1 MKKIL
6 TLMAAMSACAGTAM
20 ASDFNFADPTKDA
33 EKPGSDLNYN
43 ETAKAFSF
51 TVTKDDE
58 ITLTATGDVTVK
70 LGGAVLT
77 AADGK
82 YKATADGEL
91 TIELGTSAVTKIV
104 VVSSNSRLV
113 QAEIEKAQ
121 DKMGEAIAA
130 VAKYVNYLDFYNKV
144 QEEISKAG
152 QKVQDVKAKLAE
164 LKEANNVTDDNR
176 EALIAELTSTT
187 LLADDNYGAVVMA
200 ENAIAKADEAFA
212 KYKEIV
218 EVDSKIA
225 TSALDK
231 ANGTATKDEWRDN
244 GGEAINNTTMFT
256 HNLKAVKNNRGDVT
270 GTALDGFKTTWIE
283 GEWKS
288 LKDSV
293 NTIKNDAL
301 AELGKYPNSFK
312 GYKYVKSDFF
322 YYENGSDENDPDNGK
337 LWVNDDVLTDQAAF
351 QAKYQEVVA
360 KLRNVIARA
369 NFERDNLKTV
379 NDLTAKVN
387 KVDDALKA
395 GAPFALDADNDFNLL
410 KEQIT
415 AMQTEISNSEN
426 RYMYGQDEL
435 STFVTNISGVSTML
449 DAFYTELVGKARTD
463 LEAKLDAAQKNLTK
477 VSYEV
482 SAKYEHESAT
492 QVEYQ
497 KQFSEQQNKL
507 DEVKKNVAA
516 SAFPTVQTDYKA
528 FADRISN
535 INKKVDEIWGT
546 TLSSQKQEILT
557 HNQEAKDQIFKAI
570 DAVRADYS
578 LYVEK
583 INTWIT
589 DDATKAAATDLK
601 ANLNK
606 LFSIVNGLDDMKAE
620 VTEAVDKMT
629 ENIKKESDEEFGA
642 HYEANKNI
650 YRLTDDKVK
659 GYLNSTETVSN
670 TIYNELKAAAKT
682 ANAKAYYFVQHSYN
696 IKSIDWADDLIKTAK
711 RNVKTGDRNEKMS
724 AAAAAKFKVAY
735 GKIREKDLTAPEGQQ
750 GEGYVKIAETEI
762 DRLNTYDVDAADFK
776 DNILADKVVKNKD
789 GKRELPEKFIA
800 PVETAVKA
808 LNEELES
815 YTTQYEL
822 IYEKKVEWN
831 TAKAKEDELQAKVD
845 AWEEANKVA
854 AENHFNV
861 NKELT
866 LVNEDLAKA
875 LENLEEGCLT
885 AKKCEDATNK
895 ALENYEVKMYMIQ
908 HFTEAKANEAAAP
921 VVSAKVAEVE
931 KAIADARTKVA
942 DYADDIKNKANAELN
957 TIDGKLT
964 TLKKSIDLS
973 VKKNEIAANKDG
985 FIASLTTLAGD
996 VTKVLEA
1003 AAQAAKDADLDYN
1016 GDGKVNVQDLVDA
1029 DADFQ
1034 KTGDGFTFYKF
1045 LDAYLEYLSK

>member
-20 ASDFNFADPTKDA
+20 ASDSNFANPTVDA
-33 EKPGSDLNYN
+33 KEDGSSLKYD

-51 TVTKDDE
+51 TVTAEDE

-70 LGGAVLT
+70 LNGSTLT
-77 AADGK
+77 AVDGK
-82 YKATADGEL
+82 YKATADGTL

-121 DKMGEAIAA
+121 VKMGEAIAA
-130 VAKYVNYLDFYNKV
+130 VAKYVGYGDFYNAV
-144 QEEISKAG
+144 QAEVSKAG
-152 QKVQDVKAKLAE
+152 QKVQDVKAKLAV
-164 LKEANNVTDDNR
+164 LKETNSVTDANR
-176 EALIAELTSTT
+176 VALIAELNSDV
-187 LLADDNYGAVVMA
+187 LLADGNYGAVKMA
-200 ENAIAKADEAFA
+200 ENAVAEAETTFALFNKIIDTDAKEN
-212 KYKEIV
+212 
-218 EVDSKIA
+218 
-225 TSALDK
+225 ALNALTK
-231 ANGTATKDEWRDN
+231 ANGVATQGEWMVN
-244 GGEAINNTTMFT
+244 GGVKINNTTMFT
-256 HNLKAVKNNRGDVT
+256 HNLKAVKNQLGIVT
-270 GTALDGFKTTWIE
+270 KVELDGFKTTWIE
-283 GEWKS
+283 SEWKN
-288 LKDSV
+288 LNDEV
-293 NTIKNDAL
+293 NITIKNAAV
-301 AELGKYPNSFK
+301 AELGKFPKAF
-312 GYKYVKSDFF
+312 V
-322 YYENGSDENDPDNGK
+322 ENDE
-337 LWVNDDVLTDQAAF
+337 QAF
-351 QAKYQEVVA
+351 VEMYKEVVE

-387 KVDDALKA
+387 KVDAALKA
-395 GAPFALDADNDFNLL
+395 GAPFALDADNDFTLL

-415 AMQTEISNSEN
+415 AMQTEINSSEN
-426 RYMYGQDEL
+426 RYMYSQDNFSE
-435 STFVTNISGVSTML
+435 FVNTISGVSTKL
-449 DAFYTELVGKARTD
+449 DGFYTELVGKARTD

-492 QVEYQ
+492 QKEYQ

-516 SAFPTVQTDYKA
+516 SAFPTVQTDYKT
-528 FADRISN
+528 FVDQISN

-546 TLSSQKQEILT
+546 TLSSQKAEINT
-557 HNQEAKDQIFKAI
+557 HNQEAKKKIFDAI

-583 INTWIT
+583 INTWIN
-589 DDATKAAATDLK
+589 DDATKKAATDLK
-601 ANLNK
+601 ANLNE

-650 YRLTDDKVK
+650 YRLTEDKVT
-659 GYLNSTETVSN
+659 GYLNSTKTVSDA
-670 TIYNELKAAAKT
+670 IYDELKEAATT
-682 ANAKAYYFVQHSYN
+682 ANAKAYDFVKTNTGYGV
-696 IKSIDWADDLIKTAK
+696 KSIRWANNLISDAK
-711 RNVKTGDRNEKMS
+711 YNVKTGDKNEKMS
-724 AAAAAKFKVAY
+724 AEAAAKFKAAY
-735 GKIREKDLTAPEGQQ
+735 DKIAQKDLTAPKGEQ

-762 DRLNTYDVDAADFK
+762 ERLYNYDINKADFK
-776 DNILADKVVKNKD
+776 DNILADKVVKNKE
-789 GKRELPEKFIA
+789 GKRELPEQYIA
-800 PVETAVKA
+800 PVETAVNA
-808 LNEELES
+808 LNNELES
-815 YTTQYEL
+815 YKAQYKD
-822 IYEKKVEWN
+822 IYALKVDWN

-845 AWEEANKVA
+845 AWEKANNVT

-866 LVNEDLAKA
+866 AVNENLAKT
-875 LENLEEGCLT
+875 LENLEKGCLT
-885 AKKCEDATNK
+885 ATKCQDATDK
-895 ALENYEVKMYMIQ
+895 AKENYAVKMYMIQ

-942 DYADDIKNKANAELN
+942 DYADDIKNKANADLN

-964 TLKKSIDLS
+964 TLKNSIDAS
-973 VKKNEIAANKDG
+973 VKANTIAANKDG

-1016 GDGKVNVQDLVDA
+1016 GDGKVDVKDLVDA

-1034 KTGDGFTFYKF
+1034 NTGDGFTFYKF

>member
-20 ASDFNFADPTKDA
+20 ASDFNFANPSVDA
-33 EKPGSDLNYN
+33 KEDGSSPLKYDK
-43 ETAKAFSF
+43 TAKSFSF
-51 TVTKDDE
+51 TVTAEDE
-58 ITLTATGDVTVK
+58 ITLTATGNVTVK
-70 LGGAVLT
+70 LNGTALT
-77 AADGK
+77 AENGK
-82 YKATADGEL
+82 YKAKADGEL

-121 DKMGEAIAA
+121 VKMGDAIAA

-152 QKVQDVKAKLAE
+152 RKVQDVKAKLAE
-164 LKEANNVTDDNR
+164 LKETNKVTNENR
-176 EALIAELTSTT
+176 DALIAELNSTT
-187 LLADDNYGAVVMA
+187 LLADGTYGAVKMA
-200 ENAIAKADEAFA
+200 EDAIAKADATFA
-212 KYKEIV
+212 LFT
-218 EVDSKIA
+218 KIIGTDA
-225 TSALDK
+225 KVALDALTK
-231 ANGTATKDEWRDN
+231 ANGTATQGEWMVN
-244 GGEAINNTTMFT
+244 GGEKINNTTMFT
-256 HNLKAVKNNRGDVT
+256 HNLKAVKKYGVVT
-270 GTALDGFKTTWIE
+270 GTELDGFKTTWIE
-283 GEWKS
+283 SEWNNLNKE
-288 LKDSV
+288 V
-293 NTIKNDAL
+293 NETIKNAAV
-301 AELGKYPNSFK
+301 AELGKFPKAF
-312 GYKYVKSDFF
+312 V
-322 YYENGSDENDPDNGK
+322 ENDE
-337 LWVNDDVLTDQAAF
+337 QAF
-351 QAKYQEVVA
+351 IEMYQEVVE

-387 KVDDALKA
+387 KVDAALKA
-395 GAPFALDADNDFNLL
+395 GAPFVLDADNDFTLL

-415 AMQTEISNSEN
+415 AMQTEISSSEN
-426 RYMYGQDEL
+426 RYMYSQDNFSE
-435 STFVTNISGVSTML
+435 FVNTISGVSTKL
-449 DAFYTELVGKARTD
+449 DGFYTELVGKARTD
-463 LEAKLDAAQKNLTK
+463 LQAKLKAAQENLTK

-492 QVEYQ
+492 QKEYQ

-507 DEVKKNVAA
+507 DKVKKDVTD
-516 SAFPTVQTDYKA
+516 STFPTVQTDYKA
-528 FADRISN
+528 FVDKISN
-535 INKKVDEIWGT
+535 INKTVDEIWGT
-546 TLSSQKQEILT
+546 TLSKQKAEINT
-557 HNQEAKDQIFKAI
+557 HNQEAKNQIFKAI

-583 INTWIT
+583 INTWIN
-589 DDATKAAATDLK
+589 DDATKKAATDLK
-601 ANLNK
+601 ANLNE

-650 YRLTDDKVK
+650 YRLTEDKVT
-659 GYLNSTETVSN
+659 GYLNSTKTVSDA
-670 TIYNELKAAAKT
+670 IYDELKEAATT
-682 ANAKAYYFVQHSYN
+682 ANDKAYDFVKTNTGYGV
-696 IKSIDWADDLIKTAK
+696 KSIRWATNLISDAK
-711 RNVKTGDRNEKMS
+711 RNVKTGDKNEKMS
-724 AAAAAKFKVAY
+724 VEAAAKFKAAY
-735 GKIREKDLTAPEGQQ
+735 DKIAQKDLTAPKGEQ

-762 DRLNTYDVDAADFK
+762 ERLYNYDINKADFK
-776 DNILADKVVKNKD
+776 DNILADKVVKNKE
-789 GKRELPEKFIA
+789 GKRELPEQYIA
-800 PVETAVKA
+800 PVETAVNA
-808 LNEELES
+808 LNKELAS
-815 YTTQYEL
+815 YTAQYKD
-822 IYEKKVEWN
+822 IYALKVDWN

-845 AWEEANKVA
+845 AWEKANNVA

-866 LVNEDLAKA
+866 LVNEDLANTLK
-875 LENLEEGCLT
+875 NLEKGCLT
-885 AKKCEDATNK
+885 ATKCQDATDK
-895 ALENYEVKMYMIQ
+895 AKENYAVKMYMIQ

-942 DYADDIKNKANAELN
+942 VYADDIKNKANADLN

-964 TLKKSIDLS
+964 TLKNSIDAS
-973 VKKNEIAANKDG
+973 VKANTIAANKDG

-1016 GDGKVNVQDLVDA
+1016 GDGKVDVKDLVDA

-1034 KTGDGFTFYKF
+1034 NTGDGFTFYKF

>member
-20 ASDFNFADPTKDA
+20 ASDFNFANPSVDA
-33 EKPGSDLNYN
+33 KEEGSALTYN

-51 TVTKDDE
+51 TVTAEDE

-70 LGGAVLT
+70 LNGTALT
-77 AADGK
+77 AEDGK
-82 YKATADGEL
+82 YKATADGTL

-121 DKMGEAIAA
+121 VKMGEAIAA
-130 VAKYVNYLDFYNKV
+130 VAKYVGYGDFYNKV
-144 QEEISKAG
+144 QAEISKAG

-164 LKEANNVTDDNR
+164 LKETNSVTDANR
-176 EALIAELTSTT
+176 VALIAELNSDV
-187 LLADDNYGAVVMA
+187 LLADGNYGAVKMA
-200 ENAIAKADEAFA
+200 ENAVAEAETTFALFNKIIDTDAKEN
-212 KYKEIV
+212 
-218 EVDSKIA
+218 
-225 TSALDK
+225 ALNALTK
-231 ANGTATKDEWRDN
+231 ANGVATQGEWMVN
-244 GGEAINNTTMFT
+244 GGVKINNTTMFT
-256 HNLKAVKNNRGDVT
+256 HNLKAVKNQLGIVT
-270 GTALDGFKTTWIE
+270 KVELDGFKTTWIE
-283 GEWKS
+283 SEWKN
-288 LKDSV
+288 LNDEV
-293 NTIKNDAL
+293 NITIKNAAV
-301 AELGKYPNSFK
+301 AELGKFPKAF
-312 GYKYVKSDFF
+312 V
-322 YYENGSDENDPDNGK
+322 ENDE
-337 LWVNDDVLTDQAAF
+337 QAF
-351 QAKYQEVVA
+351 VEMYKEVVE

-387 KVDDALKA
+387 KVDAALKA
-395 GAPFALDADNDFNLL
+395 GAPFALNADNDFTLL

-415 AMQTEISNSEN
+415 AMQTEINSSEN
-426 RYMYGQDEL
+426 RYMYSQDNFTE
-435 STFVTNISGVSTML
+435 FVNTISGVSTKL
-449 DAFYTELVGKARTD
+449 DGFYTELVGKARTD

-492 QVEYQ
+492 QIKYQ
-497 KQFSEQQNKL
+497 KQFSEQQNSL
-507 DEVKKNVAA
+507 DKVKKEVAA
-516 SAFPTVQTDYKA
+516 STFPTVQTDYKA
-528 FADRISN
+528 FVDQISN

-546 TLSSQKQEILT
+546 TLSEQKSEILT
-557 HNQEAKDQIFKAI
+557 HNQAAKDQIFKAI

-583 INTWIT
+583 INTWIN
-589 DDATKAAATDLK
+589 DDATKKAATDLK
-601 ANLNK
+601 ANLNE
-606 LFSIVNGLDDMKAE
+606 LFSIVNGLDDMKAD
-620 VTEAVDKMT
+620 VTEAVNKMT

-650 YRLTDDKVK
+650 YRLTEDKVT
-659 GYLNSTETVSN
+659 GYLNSTKTVSDAIYDELKEAATTANDKAYDFVMNGYSVN
-670 TIYNELKAAAKT
+670 TIGWANELIKAA
-682 ANAKAYYFVQHSYN
+682 
-696 IKSIDWADDLIKTAK
+696 K
-711 RNVKTGDRNEKMS
+711 RKVKTGDKNEKMS
-724 AAAAAKFKVAY
+724 AKAAAKFIAAY
-735 GKIREKDLTAPEGQQ
+735 DKIAQKDLTAPKGEQ
-750 GEGYVKIAETEI
+750 GEGYVEIAKTEI
-762 DRLNTYDVDAADFK
+762 NRLKNYDINKADFK
-776 DNILADKVVKNKD
+776 DNILADKVVKNKE
-789 GKRELPEKFIA
+789 GKRELPEQYIA
-800 PVETAVKA
+800 PVETAVNA
-808 LNEELES
+808 LNQELES
-815 YTTQYEL
+815 YKLQYTD
-822 IYEKKVEWN
+822 IYDLKVKWN
-831 TAKAKEDELQAKVD
+831 TAKAKEDELQAKVN

-854 AENHFNV
+854 PENHFNV

-875 LENLEEGCLT
+875 LENLEKGCLT
-885 AKKCEDATNK
+885 ASKCKEATEK
-895 ALENYEVKMYMIQ
+895 AKENYAVKMYMIQ

-942 DYADDIKNKANAELN
+942 VYADDIKNKANADLN
-957 TIDGKLT
+957 TIEGKLT
-964 TLKKSIDLS
+964 DLKKSIDLS
-973 VKKNEIAANKDG
+973 VEKNTIAANKDG
-985 FIASLTTLAGD
+985 YIASLTTLAGD

>member
-20 ASDFNFADPTKDA
+20 ASDFNFANPSVDA
-33 EKPGSDLNYN
+33 KEEGSALTYN

-51 TVTKDDE
+51 TVTAEDE

-70 LGGAVLT
+70 LNGSTLT
-77 AADGK
+77 AVDGK
-82 YKATADGEL
+82 YKATADGTL

-121 DKMGEAIAA
+121 VKMGEAIAA
-130 VAKYVNYLDFYNKV
+130 VAKYVGYGDFYNAV
-144 QEEISKAG
+144 QAEVSKAG
-152 QKVQDVKAKLAE
+152 QKVQDVKAKLAV
-164 LKEANNVTDDNR
+164 LKETNSVTDANR
-176 EALIAELTSTT
+176 VALIAELNSDV
-187 LLADDNYGAVVMA
+187 LLADGNYGAVKMA
-200 ENAIAKADEAFA
+200 ENAVAEAETTFALFNKIIDTDAKEN
-212 KYKEIV
+212 
-218 EVDSKIA
+218 
-225 TSALDK
+225 ALNALTK
-231 ANGTATKDEWRDN
+231 ANGVATQGEWMVN
-244 GGEAINNTTMFT
+244 GGEKINNTTMFT
-256 HNLKAVKNNRGDVT
+256 HNLKAVKNHLGIVT
-270 GTALDGFKTTWIE
+270 KVELDGFKTTWIE
-283 GEWKS
+283 SEWKN
-288 LKDSV
+288 LNKEV
-293 NTIKNDAL
+293 NETIKNAAV
-301 AELGKYPNSFK
+301 AELGKFPKAF
-312 GYKYVKSDFF
+312 V
-322 YYENGSDENDPDNGK
+322 ENDE
-337 LWVNDDVLTDQAAF
+337 QAF
-351 QAKYQEVVA
+351 IEMYQEVVE

-387 KVDDALKA
+387 KVDAALKA
-395 GAPFALDADNDFNLL
+395 GAPFVLDADNDFTLL

-415 AMQTEISNSEN
+415 AMQTEINSSEN
-426 RYMYGQDEL
+426 RYMYSQDNFSE
-435 STFVTNISGVSTML
+435 FVNTISGVSTKL
-449 DAFYTELVGKARTD
+449 DGFYTELVGKARTD
-463 LEAKLDAAQKNLTK
+463 LQAKLKAAQENLTK

-492 QVEYQ
+492 QKEYQ

-516 SAFPTVQTDYKA
+516 SAFPTVQTDYKT
-528 FADRISN
+528 FVDQISN

-546 TLSSQKQEILT
+546 TLSSQKAEILT
-557 HNQEAKDQIFKAI
+557 HNQAAKDQIFKAI

-583 INTWIT
+583 INTWIN
-589 DDATKAAATDLK
+589 DDATKKAATDLK
-601 ANLNK
+601 ANLNE

-650 YRLTDDKVK
+650 YRLTEDKVT
-659 GYLNSTETVSN
+659 GYLNSTKTVSDA
-670 TIYNELKAAAKT
+670 IYDELKEAATT
-682 ANAKAYYFVQHSYN
+682 ANAKAYDFVMNGYSVN
-696 IKSIDWADDLIKTAK
+696 TIGWANDLISAAK
-711 RNVKTGDRNEKMS
+711 RKVKTGDKNEKMS
-724 AAAAAKFKVAY
+724 VEAAAKFKAAY
-735 GKIREKDLTAPEGQQ
+735 DKIAQKDLTAPKGEQ

-762 DRLNTYDVDAADFK
+762 ERLYNYDINKADFK
-776 DNILADKVVKNKD
+776 DNILADKVVKNKE
-789 GKRELPEKFIA
+789 GKRELPEQYIA
-800 PVETAVKA
+800 PVETAVNA
-808 LNEELES
+808 LNKELAS
-815 YTTQYEL
+815 YTAQYKD
-822 IYEKKVEWN
+822 IYALKVDWN

-845 AWEEANKVA
+845 AWEKANNVA

-866 LVNEDLAKA
+866 LVNEDLANTLK
-875 LENLEEGCLT
+875 NLEKGCLT
-885 AKKCEDATNK
+885 ATKCQDATDK
-895 ALENYEVKMYMIQ
+895 AKENYAVKMYMIQ
-908 HFTEAKANEAAAP
+908 HFTEAKANEAVAP

-942 DYADDIKNKANAELN
+942 VYADDIKNKANADLN

-964 TLKKSIDLS
+964 TLKSSIDAS
-973 VKKNEIAANKDG
+973 VKANTIAANKDG
-985 FIASLTTLAGD
+985 FIAGLTTLAGD

-1016 GDGKVNVQDLVDA
+1016 GDGKVDVKDLVDA

-1034 KTGDGFTFYKF
+1034 NTGDGFTFYKF

>member
-20 ASDFNFADPTKDA
+20 ASDFNFANPTVDA
-33 EKPGSDLNYN
+33 KEEGSALKYN

-51 TVTKDDE
+51 TVTAEDE
-58 ITLTATGDVTVK
+58 ITLTATGNVTVK
-70 LGGAVLT
+70 LNGTALT
-77 AADGK
+77 AENGK

-121 DKMGEAIAA
+121 AKMGEAIAA

-152 QKVQDVKAKLAE
+152 RKVQDVKAKLAE
-164 LKEANNVTDDNR
+164 LKETNSVTDANR

-187 LLADDNYGAVVMA
+187 LLADGNYGAVKMA
-200 ENAIAKADEAFA
+200 ENAVAEAETTFALFNKIIGTEKEGDDAKVAID
-212 KYKEIV
+212 
-218 EVDSKIA
+218 
-225 TSALDK
+225 ALNK
-231 ANGTATKDEWRDN
+231 ANDVATQGEWVVN
-244 GGEAINNTTMFT
+244 GGEKINNTTMFT
-256 HNLKAVKNNRGDVT
+256 HNLKAVKNHLGIVT
-270 GTALDGFKTTWIE
+270 KVELDGFKTTWIE
-283 GEWKS
+283 SEWKN
-288 LKDSV
+288 LNKEV
-293 NTIKNDAL
+293 NETIKNAAV
-301 AELGKYPNSFK
+301 AELGKFPKAF
-312 GYKYVKSDFF
+312 V
-322 YYENGSDENDPDNGK
+322 ENDE
-337 LWVNDDVLTDQAAF
+337 QAF
-351 QAKYQEVVA
+351 IEMYQEVVE

-387 KVDDALKA
+387 KVDAALKA
-395 GAPFALDADNDFNLL
+395 GAPFALDADNDFTLL

-415 AMQTEISNSEN
+415 AMQTEINSSEN
-426 RYMYGQDEL
+426 RYMYSQDNFSE
-435 STFVTNISGVSTML
+435 FVNTISGVSTKL
-449 DAFYTELVGKARTD
+449 DGFYTELVGKARTD
-463 LEAKLDAAQKNLTK
+463 LQAKLKAAQENLTK

-492 QVEYQ
+492 QKEYQ

-507 DEVKKNVAA
+507 DKVKKDVTD
-516 SAFPTVQTDYKA
+516 STFPTVQTDYKT
-528 FADRISN
+528 FVDQISN

-546 TLSSQKQEILT
+546 TLSKQKAEINT
-557 HNQEAKDQIFKAI
+557 HNQEAKNQIFKAI

-583 INTWIT
+583 INTWIN
-589 DDATKAAATDLK
+589 DDATKKAATDLK
-601 ANLNK
+601 ANLNE

-620 VTEAVDKMT
+620 VTEAVNKMT

-650 YRLTDDKVK
+650 YRLTEDKVT
-659 GYLNSTETVSN
+659 GYLNSTKTVSDA
-670 TIYNELKAAAKT
+670 IYDELKEAATT
-682 ANAKAYYFVQHSYN
+682 ANAKAYDFVMNGYSVN
-696 IKSIDWADDLIKTAK
+696 TIGWANELIKAAK
-711 RNVKTGDRNEKMS
+711 RKVKTGDKNEKMS
-724 AAAAAKFKVAY
+724 AKAAAKFIAAY
-735 GKIREKDLTAPEGQQ
+735 DKIAQKDLTAPKGEQ
-750 GEGYVKIAETEI
+750 GEGYVEIAKTEI
-762 DRLNTYDVDAADFK
+762 NRLKNYDFNKADFK
-776 DNILADKVVKNKD
+776 DNILADKVVEIN

-800 PVETAVKA
+800 PVKTAVNA
-808 LNEELES
+808 LNDELTS
-815 YTTQYEL
+815 YTDQYKL

-831 TAKAKEDELQAKVD
+831 TAKAKEDELQAKVN

-854 AENHFNV
+854 PENHFNV

-875 LENLEEGCLT
+875 LENLEKGCLT
-885 AKKCEDATNK
+885 ASKCQDATNK
-895 ALENYEVKMYMIQ
+895 AIENYKVKMYMIQ
-908 HFTEAKANEAAAP
+908 NFTEAKANEAAAP

-942 DYADDIKNKANAELN
+942 DYADDIKNKANADLN
-957 TIDGKLT
+957 TIEGKLT
-964 TLKKSIDLS
+964 DLKKSIDLS
-973 VKKNEIAANKDG
+973 VEKNTIAANKDG
-985 FIASLTTLAGD
+985 FIANLTTLAGD

-1016 GDGKVNVQDLVDA
+1016 GDGKVDVKDLVDA

-1034 KTGDGFTFYKF
+1034 NTGDGFTFYKF

>member
-20 ASDFNFADPTKDA
+20 ASDFNFANPTVDA
-33 EKPGSDLNYN
+33 KEDGSALTYN

-51 TVTKDDE
+51 IVTAEDE
-58 ITLTATGDVTVK
+58 ITLTATGNVTVK
-70 LGGAVLT
+70 LNGTALT
-77 AADGK
+77 AENGK

-121 DKMGEAIAA
+121 VKMGEAIAA
-130 VAKYVNYLDFYNKV
+130 VAKYVGYGDFYNAV
-144 QEEISKAG
+144 QAEVSKAG
-152 QKVQDVKAKLAE
+152 QKVQDVKAKLAV
-164 LKEANNVTDDNR
+164 LKETNKVTNENR
-176 EALIAELTSTT
+176 DALIAELNSTT
-187 LLADDNYGAVVMA
+187 LLADGTYGAVKMA
-200 ENAIAKADEAFA
+200 EDAIAKADATFA
-212 KYKEIV
+212 LFT
-218 EVDSKIA
+218 KIIGTDA
-225 TSALDK
+225 KVALDALTK
-231 ANGTATKDEWRDN
+231 ANGTATQGEWVVN
-244 GGEAINNTTMFT
+244 GGEKINNTTMFT
-256 HNLKAVKNNRGDVT
+256 HNLKAVKNHGIVT

-283 GEWKS
+283 SEWKN
-288 LKDSV
+288 LNDEV
-293 NTIKNDAL
+293 NTTIKNAAV
-301 AELGKYPNSFK
+301 AELGKYPNAF
-312 GYKYVKSDFF
+312 V
-322 YYENGSDENDPDNGK
+322 ENDE
-337 LWVNDDVLTDQAAF
+337 QAF
-351 QAKYQEVVA
+351 IEMYQEVVE

-387 KVDDALKA
+387 KVDAALKA
-395 GAPFALDADNDFNLL
+395 GAPFALDADNDFTLL

-415 AMQTEISNSEN
+415 AMQTEINSSEN
-426 RYMYGQDEL
+426 RYMYSQDNFSE
-435 STFVTNISGVSTML
+435 FVNTISGVSTKL
-449 DAFYTELVGKARTD
+449 DGFYTELVGKARTD
-463 LEAKLDAAQKNLTK
+463 LQAKLKAAQENLTK

-492 QVEYQ
+492 QKEYQ

-507 DEVKKNVAA
+507 DKVKKDVTD
-516 SAFPTVQTDYKA
+516 STFPTVQTDYKT
-528 FADRISN
+528 FVDQISN

-546 TLSSQKQEILT
+546 TLSSQKAEINT
-557 HNQEAKDQIFKAI
+557 HNQAAKNQIFKAI

-583 INTWIT
+583 INTWIN
-589 DDATKAAATDLK
+589 DDATKKAATDLK
-601 ANLNK
+601 ANLNE

-650 YRLTDDKVK
+650 YRLTEDKVT
-659 GYLNSTETVSN
+659 GYLNSTKTVSDA
-670 TIYNELKAAAKT
+670 IYDELKEAATT
-682 ANAKAYYFVQHSYN
+682 ANDKAYDFVKTNTGYGV
-696 IKSIDWADDLIKTAK
+696 KSIRWATNLISDAK
-711 RNVKTGDRNEKMS
+711 RNVKTGDKNEKMS
-724 AAAAAKFKVAY
+724 VEAAAKFKAAY
-735 GKIREKDLTAPEGQQ
+735 DKIAQKDLTAPKGEQ

-762 DRLNTYDVDAADFK
+762 ERLYNYDINKADFK
-776 DNILADKVVKNKD
+776 DNILADKVVKNKE
-789 GKRELPEKFIA
+789 GKRELPEQYIA
-800 PVETAVKA
+800 PVETAVNA
-808 LNEELES
+808 LNKELAS
-815 YTTQYEL
+815 YTAQYKD
-822 IYEKKVEWN
+822 IYALKVDWN

-845 AWEEANKVA
+845 AWEKANNVA

-866 LVNEDLAKA
+866 LVNEDLANTLK
-875 LENLEEGCLT
+875 NLEKGCLT
-885 AKKCEDATNK
+885 ATKCQDATDK
-895 ALENYEVKMYMIQ
+895 AKENYAVKMYMIQ

-942 DYADDIKNKANAELN
+942 VYADDIKNKANADLN

-964 TLKKSIDLS
+964 TLKSSIDAS
-973 VKKNEIAANKDG
+973 VKANTIAANKDG
-985 FIASLTTLAGD
+985 FIAGLTTLAGD

-1016 GDGKVNVQDLVDA
+1016 GDGKVDVKDLVDA

-1034 KTGDGFTFYKF
+1034 NTGDGFTFYKF

>member
-20 ASDFNFADPTKDA
+20 ASDFNFANPTVDA
-33 EKPGSDLNYN
+33 KEDGSSLKYD
-43 ETAKAFSF
+43 ETAKSFSF
-51 TVTKDDE
+51 TVTAEDE

-70 LGGAVLT
+70 LNGSALT
-77 AADGK
+77 AVDGK
-82 YKATADGEL
+82 YKATADGTL

-121 DKMGEAIAA
+121 VKMGEAIAA
-130 VAKYVNYLDFYNKV
+130 VAKYVGYGDFYNAV
-144 QEEISKAG
+144 QAEISKAG
-152 QKVQDVKAKLAE
+152 QKVQDVKAKLAV
-164 LKEANNVTDDNR
+164 LKETNSVTDDNR

-187 LLADDNYGAVVMA
+187 LLADGNYGAVKMA
-200 ENAIAKADEAFA
+200 ENAVAEAETTFALFNKIIGTEKEGDDAKVAID
-212 KYKEIV
+212 
-218 EVDSKIA
+218 
-225 TSALDK
+225 ALNK
-231 ANGTATKDEWRDN
+231 ANGVATQGEWMVN
-244 GGEAINNTTMFT
+244 GGEKINNTTMFT
-256 HNLKAVKNNRGDVT
+256 HNLKAVKNHLGIVT
-270 GTALDGFKTTWIE
+270 KVELDGFKTTWIE
-283 GEWKS
+283 SEWKN
-288 LKDSV
+288 LNKEV
-293 NTIKNDAL
+293 NETIKNAAV
-301 AELGKYPNSFK
+301 AELGKFPKAF
-312 GYKYVKSDFF
+312 V
-322 YYENGSDENDPDNGK
+322 ENDE
-337 LWVNDDVLTDQAAF
+337 QAF
-351 QAKYQEVVA
+351 IEMYQEVVE

-387 KVDDALKA
+387 KVDAALKA
-395 GAPFALDADNDFNLL
+395 GAPFVLDADNDFTLL

-415 AMQTEISNSEN
+415 AMQTEISSSEN
-426 RYMYGQDEL
+426 RYMYSQDNFSE
-435 STFVTNISGVSTML
+435 FVNTISGVSTKL
-449 DAFYTELVGKARTD
+449 DGFYTELVGKARTD
-463 LEAKLDAAQKNLTK
+463 LQAKLKAAQENLTK

-492 QVEYQ
+492 QKEYQ

-516 SAFPTVQTDYKA
+516 STFPTVQTDYKA
-528 FADRISN
+528 FVDQISN

-546 TLSSQKQEILT
+546 TLSSQKAEINT
-557 HNQEAKDQIFKAI
+557 HNQAAKKKIFDAI

-583 INTWIT
+583 INTWIN
-589 DDATKAAATDLK
+589 DDATKKAATDLK
-601 ANLNK
+601 ANLNE

-650 YRLTDDKVK
+650 YRLTEDKVT
-659 GYLNSTETVSN
+659 GYLNSTKTVSDA
-670 TIYNELKAAAKT
+670 IYDELKEAATT
-682 ANAKAYYFVQHSYN
+682 ANDKAYDFVKTNTGYGV
-696 IKSIDWADDLIKTAK
+696 KSIRWATNLISDAK
-711 RNVKTGDRNEKMS
+711 RNVKTGDKNEKMS
-724 AAAAAKFKVAY
+724 VEAAAKFKAAY
-735 GKIREKDLTAPEGQQ
+735 DKIAQKDLTAPKGEQ

-762 DRLNTYDVDAADFK
+762 ERLYHYDINKADFK
-776 DNILADKVVKNKD
+776 DNILADKVVKNKE
-789 GKRELPEKFIA
+789 GKRELPEQYIA
-800 PVETAVKA
+800 PVETAVNA
-808 LNEELES
+808 LNKELAS
-815 YTTQYEL
+815 YTAQYKD
-822 IYEKKVEWN
+822 IYALKVDWN

-845 AWEEANKVA
+845 AWEKANNVA

-866 LVNEDLAKA
+866 LVNEDLANTLK
-875 LENLEEGCLT
+875 NLEKGCLT
-885 AKKCEDATNK
+885 ATKCQDATDK
-895 ALENYEVKMYMIQ
+895 AKENYAVKMYMIQ

-942 DYADDIKNKANAELN
+942 VYADDIKNKANADLN
-957 TIDGKLT
+957 TIEGKLT
-964 TLKKSIDLS
+964 DLKKSIDLS
-973 VKKNEIAANKDG
+973 VEKNTIAANKDG
-985 FIASLTTLAGD
+985 FIANLTTLAGD

-1016 GDGKVNVQDLVDA
+1016 GDGKVDVKDLVDA

-1034 KTGDGFTFYKF
+1034 NTGDGFTFYKF

>member
-20 ASDFNFADPTKDA
+20 ASDFNFANPTVDA
-33 EKPGSDLNYN
+33 KEDGSALTYN

-51 TVTKDDE
+51 TVTAEDE
-58 ITLTATGDVTVK
+58 ITLTATGAVTVK
-70 LGGAVLT
+70 LNGAALT
-77 AADGK
+77 AVGGK
-82 YKATADGEL
+82 YTATSDGTL

-104 VVSSNSRLV
+104 VVSSNSRKV
-113 QAEIEKAQ
+113 QTEIEKAQ
-121 DKMGEAIAA
+121 AKMGEAIAA
-130 VAKYVNYLDFYNKV
+130 VAKYVGYSEFYNKV
-144 QEEISKAG
+144 QAEVSKAG
-152 QKVQDVKAKLAE
+152 QKVQDVKAKLAV
-164 LKEANNVTDDNR
+164 LKETNKVTNENR
-176 EALIAELTSTT
+176 DALIAELNSTT
-187 LLADDNYGAVVMA
+187 LLADGTYGAVKMA
-200 ENAIAKADEAFA
+200 EDAIAKADATFA
-212 KYKEIV
+212 LFT
-218 EVDSKIA
+218 KIIGTDA
-225 TSALDK
+225 KVALDALTK
-231 ANGTATKDEWRDN
+231 ANGTATQGEWVVN
-244 GGEAINNTTMFT
+244 GGEKINNTTMFT
-256 HNLKAVKNNRGDVT
+256 HNLKAVKNHGIVT

-283 GEWKS
+283 SEWKN
-288 LKDSV
+288 LNDEV
-293 NTIKNDAL
+293 NKTIKDAAV
-301 AELGKYPNSFK
+301 AELGKYPNAF
-312 GYKYVKSDFF
+312 V
-322 YYENGSDENDPDNGK
+322 ENDE
-337 LWVNDDVLTDQAAF
+337 QAFVAM
-351 QAKYQEVVA
+351 YNEVVE

-387 KVDDALKA
+387 NVDAALKA
-395 GAPFALDADNDFNLL
+395 GAPFVLDADNDFTLL

-415 AMQTEISNSEN
+415 AMQTEINSSEN
-426 RYMYGQDEL
+426 RYMYSQDNFSE
-435 STFVTNISGVSTML
+435 FVNTISGVSTKL
-449 DAFYTELVGKARTD
+449 DGFYTELVGKARTD
-463 LEAKLDAAQKNLTK
+463 LQAKLKAAQENLTK

-492 QVEYQ
+492 QKEYQ

-516 SAFPTVQTDYKA
+516 SAFPTVQTDYKT
-528 FADRISN
+528 FVDQISN

-546 TLSSQKQEILT
+546 TLSSQKAEILT
-557 HNQEAKDQIFKAI
+557 HNQAAKDQIFKAI

-583 INTWIT
+583 INTWIN
-589 DDATKAAATDLK
+589 DDATKKAATDLK
-601 ANLNK
+601 ANLNE

-650 YRLTDDKVK
+650 YRLTEDKVT
-659 GYLNSTETVSN
+659 GYLNSTKTVSDA
-670 TIYNELKAAAKT
+670 IYDELKEAATT
-682 ANAKAYYFVQHSYN
+682 ANAKAYDFVKTNTGYGV
-696 IKSIDWADDLIKTAK
+696 KSIRWANNLISDAK
-711 RNVKTGDRNEKMS
+711 RNVKTGDKNEKMS
-724 AAAAAKFKVAY
+724 AEAAAKFKAAY
-735 GKIREKDLTAPEGQQ
+735 DKIAQKDLTAPKGEQ

-762 DRLNTYDVDAADFK
+762 ERLYNYDINKADFK
-776 DNILADKVVKNKD
+776 DNILADKVVKNKE
-789 GKRELPEKFIA
+789 GKRELPEQYIA
-800 PVETAVKA
+800 PVETAVNA
-808 LNEELES
+808 LNNELES
-815 YTTQYEL
+815 YKAQYKD
-822 IYEKKVEWN
+822 IYALKVDWN

-845 AWEEANKVA
+845 AWEKANNVA

-866 LVNEDLAKA
+866 AVNENLAKT
-875 LENLEEGCLT
+875 LENLEKGCLT
-885 AKKCEDATNK
+885 ATKCQDATDK
-895 ALENYEVKMYMIQ
+895 AKENYAVKMYMIQ

-942 DYADDIKNKANAELN
+942 DYADDIKNKANADLN

-964 TLKKSIDLS
+964 TLKNSIDAS
-973 VKKNEIAANKDG
+973 VKANTIAANKDG

>member
-20 ASDFNFADPTKDA
+20 ASDFNFANPTVDA
-33 EKPGSDLNYN
+33 KEDGSSLKYD

-51 TVTKDDE
+51 TVTAEDE

-70 LGGAVLT
+70 LNGSTLT
-77 AADGK
+77 AVDGK
-82 YKATADGEL
+82 YKATADGTL

-121 DKMGEAIAA
+121 VKMGEAIAA
-130 VAKYVNYLDFYNKV
+130 VAKYVGYGDFYNAV
-144 QEEISKAG
+144 QAEVSKAG
-152 QKVQDVKAKLAE
+152 QKVQDVKAKLAV
-164 LKEANNVTDDNR
+164 LKETNSVTDANR
-176 EALIAELTSTT
+176 VALIAELNSDV
-187 LLADDNYGAVVMA
+187 LLADGNYGAVKMA
-200 ENAIAKADEAFA
+200 ENAVAEAETTFALFNKIIDTDAKEN
-212 KYKEIV
+212 
-218 EVDSKIA
+218 
-225 TSALDK
+225 ALNALTK
-231 ANGTATKDEWRDN
+231 ANGVATQGEWMVN
-244 GGEAINNTTMFT
+244 GGVKINNTTMFT
-256 HNLKAVKNNRGDVT
+256 HNLKAVKNQLGIVT
-270 GTALDGFKTTWIE
+270 KVELDGFKTTWIE
-283 GEWKS
+283 SEWKN
-288 LKDSV
+288 LNDEV
-293 NTIKNDAL
+293 NITIKNAAV
-301 AELGKYPNSFK
+301 AELGKFPKAFVENNEQAFVEM
-312 GYKYVKSDFF
+312 YK
-322 YYENGSDENDPDNGK
+322 
-337 LWVNDDVLTDQAAF
+337 
-351 QAKYQEVVA
+351 EVVE
-360 KLRNVIARA
+360 KLHNVIARA

-387 KVDDALKA
+387 KVDAALKA
-395 GAPFALDADNDFNLL
+395 GAPFVLDADNDFTLL

-415 AMQTEISNSEN
+415 AMQTEISSSEN
-426 RYMYGQDEL
+426 RYMYSQDNFSE
-435 STFVTNISGVSTML
+435 FVNTISGVSTKL
-449 DAFYTELVGKARTD
+449 DGFYTELVGKARTD
-463 LEAKLDAAQKNLTK
+463 LQTKLKAAQENLTK

-492 QVEYQ
+492 QKEYQ

-528 FADRISN
+528 FVDQISN

-546 TLSSQKQEILT
+546 TLSSQKAEINT
-557 HNQEAKDQIFKAI
+557 HNQAAKKKIFDAI

-583 INTWIT
+583 INTWIN
-589 DDATKAAATDLK
+589 DDATKKAATDLK
-601 ANLNK
+601 ANLNE

-650 YRLTDDKVK
+650 YRLTEDKVT
-659 GYLNSTETVSN
+659 GYLNSTKTVSDA
-670 TIYNELKAAAKT
+670 IYDELKEAATT
-682 ANAKAYYFVQHSYN
+682 ANAKAYDFVKTNTGYGV
-696 IKSIDWADDLIKTAK
+696 KSIRWANNLISDAK
-711 RNVKTGDRNEKMS
+711 YNVKTGDKNEKMS
-724 AAAAAKFKVAY
+724 AEAAAKFKAAY
-735 GKIREKDLTAPEGQQ
+735 DKIAQKDLTAPKGEQ

-762 DRLNTYDVDAADFK
+762 ERLYNYDINKADFK
-776 DNILADKVVKNKD
+776 DNILADKVVKNKE
-789 GKRELPEKFIA
+789 GKRELPELYIA
-800 PVETAVKA
+800 PVETAVNA
-808 LNEELES
+808 LNNELES
-815 YTTQYEL
+815 YKAQYKD
-822 IYEKKVEWN
+822 IYALKVDWN

-845 AWEEANKVA
+845 AWEKANNVA

-866 LVNEDLAKA
+866 AVNENLAKT
-875 LENLEEGCLT
+875 LENLEKGCLT
-885 AKKCEDATNK
+885 ATKCQDATDK
-895 ALENYEVKMYMIQ
+895 AKENYAVKMYMIQ

-931 KAIADARTKVA
+931 KAIADAHTKVA
-942 DYADDIKNKANAELN
+942 VYADDIKNKANADLN

-964 TLKKSIDLS
+964 DLKKSIDLS
-973 VKKNEIAANKDG
+973 VKDNTIAANKDG
-985 FIASLTTLAGD
+985 FIASLTKLAGD

-1003 AAQAAKDADLDYN
+1003 AAQAAKNADLDYN
-1016 GDGKVNVQDLVDA
+1016 GDGKVDVKDLVDA

-1034 KTGDGFTFYKF
+1034 NTGDGFTFYKF

>member
-20 ASDFNFADPTKDA
+20 ASDFNFADPTVDA
-33 EKPGSDLNYN
+33 GKPGSDLKYN

-77 AADGK
+77 AVDGK
-82 YKATADGEL
+82 YTATADGEL

-121 DKMGEAIAA
+121 VKMGEAIAA

-144 QEEISKAG
+144 QKEISKAG
-152 QKVQDVKAKLAE
+152 RKVQDVKAKLAE
-164 LKEANNVTDDNR
+164 YKEANNVTDANKD
-176 EALIAELTSTT
+176 ALIAELNSDV
-187 LLADDNYGAVVMA
+187 LLADDNYGAVKMA
-200 ENAIAKADEAFA
+200 ENAVADAQTTFDLFNKIIGTDAK
-212 KYKEIV
+212 V
-218 EVDSKIA
+218 
-225 TSALDK
+225 ALNALTK
-231 ANGTATKDEWRDN
+231 ANGTATKDEWNGN

-256 HNLKAVKNNRGDVT
+256 HNLKAVKNNIGKVT
-270 GTALDGFKTTWIE
+270 GTALNGFKTTWIE
-283 GEWKS
+283 GEWKN
-288 LKDSV
+288 LNDEV
-293 NTIKNDAL
+293 NITIKNAAV
-301 AELGKYPNSFK
+301 AELGKFPKAFDGEEHN
-312 GYKYVKSDFF
+312 
-322 YYENGSDENDPDNGK
+322 E
-337 LWVNDDVLTDQAAF
+337 QAF
-351 QAKYQEVVA
+351 VDMYQEVVE

-387 KVDDALKA
+387 KVDAALKA
-395 GAPFALDADNDFNLL
+395 GAPFALDADNDFTLL

-415 AMQTEISNSEN
+415 AMQTEINSSEN
-426 RYMYGQDEL
+426 RYMYSQDNFSE
-435 STFVTNISGVSTML
+435 FVNTISGVSTKL
-449 DAFYTELVGKARTD
+449 DGFYTELVGKARTD
-463 LEAKLDAAQKNLTK
+463 LQAKLKAAQENLTK

-507 DEVKKNVAA
+507 DKVKKDVTD
-516 SAFPTVQTDYKA
+516 STFPTVQTDYKA
-528 FADRISN
+528 FVDQISN

-546 TLSSQKQEILT
+546 TLSKQKAEINT
-557 HNQEAKDQIFKAI
+557 HNQEAKNQIFKAI

-583 INTWIT
+583 INTWIN
-589 DDATKAAATDLK
+589 DDAIKDDYTMAAVTALK
-601 ANLNK
+601 ANLNT
-606 LFSIVNGLDDMKAE
+606 LFSIVNGLDDMKAD

-650 YRLTDDKVK
+650 YRLTEDKVT
-659 GYLNSTETVSN
+659 GYLNSTKTVSDA
-670 TIYNELKAAAKT
+670 IYDELKEAATT
-682 ANAKAYYFVQHSYN
+682 ANAKAYDFVMNGYSDKTIRWAN
-696 IKSIDWADDLIKTAK
+696 RLIDNAEDDVQPGNKY
-711 RNVKTGDRNEKMS
+711 EKMS
-724 AAAAAKFKVAY
+724 AEAANEFIAAY
-735 GKIREKDLTAPEGQQ
+735 EKIRNKDLSKPEGQQ
-750 GEGYVKIAETEI
+750 GEGYVQIAKAEI
-762 DRLNTYDVDAADFK
+762 NRLYNYSIDAADFK
-776 DNILADKVVKNKD
+776 DNILADKVVKNKE
-789 GKRELPEKFIA
+789 GKRELPEQYIA
-800 PVETAVKA
+800 PVETAVNA
-808 LNEELES
+808 LNKELES
-815 YTTQYEL
+815 YTTQYKL

-854 AENHFNV
+854 PENHFNV

-866 LVNEDLAKA
+866 LVNEDLANA
-875 LENLEEGCLT
+875 LDNLEKGCLT
-885 AKKCEDATNK
+885 ASKCEAATNK
-895 ALENYEVKMYMIQ
+895 AIENYKVKMYMIE

-942 DYADDIKNKANAELN
+942 DYADDIKNKANADLN

-964 TLKKSIDLS
+964 TLKNSIDAS
-973 VKKNEIAANKDG
+973 VKANTIAATKDG

>member
-20 ASDFNFADPTKDA
+20 ASDFNFANPTVDA
-33 EKPGSDLNYN
+33 KEEGSALKYN

-51 TVTKDDE
+51 TVTAEDE
-58 ITLTATGDVTVK
+58 ITLTATGNVTVK
-70 LGGAVLT
+70 LNGTALT
-77 AADGK
+77 AENGK

-121 DKMGEAIAA
+121 VKMGEAIAA
-130 VAKYVNYLDFYNKV
+130 VAKYVGYGDFYNAV
-144 QEEISKAG
+144 QAEISKAG
-152 QKVQDVKAKLAE
+152 QKVQDVKAKLAV
-164 LKEANNVTDDNR
+164 LKETNSVTDANR
-176 EALIAELTSTT
+176 VALIAELNSDV
-187 LLADDNYGAVVMA
+187 LLADGNYGAVKMA
-200 ENAIAKADEAFA
+200 ENAVAEAETTFALFNKIIDTDAKEN
-212 KYKEIV
+212 
-218 EVDSKIA
+218 
-225 TSALDK
+225 ALNALTH
-231 ANGTATKDEWRDN
+231 ANGPANQGEWIHYK
-244 GGEAINNTTMFT
+244 GEKINNTNLFT
-256 HNLKAVKNNRGDVT
+256 HNLKAVKNNLGFVT
-270 GTALDGFKTTWIE
+270 GTELDGFKTTWIE
-283 GEWKS
+283 SEWKN
-288 LKDSV
+288 LNDEV
-293 NTIKNDAL
+293 NITIKNAAV
-301 AELGKYPNSFK
+301 AELGKFPKAF
-312 GYKYVKSDFF
+312 V
-322 YYENGSDENDPDNGK
+322 ENDE
-337 LWVNDDVLTDQAAF
+337 QAF
-351 QAKYQEVVA
+351 IEMYQEVVE

-387 KVDDALKA
+387 KVDAALKA
-395 GAPFALDADNDFNLL
+395 GAPFALDADNDFTLL

-415 AMQTEISNSEN
+415 AMQTEINSSEN
-426 RYMYGQDEL
+426 RYMYSQDNFSE
-435 STFVTNISGVSTML
+435 FVNTISGVSTKL
-449 DAFYTELVGKARTD
+449 DGFYTELVGKARTD
-463 LEAKLDAAQKNLTK
+463 LQAKLKAAQENLTK

-492 QVEYQ
+492 QKEYQ

-507 DEVKKNVAA
+507 DKVKNDVKA
-516 SAFPTVQTDYKA
+516 STFPTVQTDYKT
-528 FADRISN
+528 FVDQVSN

-546 TLSSQKQEILT
+546 TLSSQKAEINT
-557 HNQEAKDQIFKAI
+557 HNQAAKNQIFKAI

-583 INTWIT
+583 INTWIN
-589 DDATKAAATDLK
+589 DDATKKAATDLK
-601 ANLNK
+601 ANLNE

-650 YRLTDDKVK
+650 YRLTEDKVT
-659 GYLNSTETVSN
+659 GYLNSTKTVSDA
-670 TIYNELKAAAKT
+670 IYDELKEAATT
-682 ANAKAYYFVQHSYN
+682 ANDKAYDFVKTNTGYGV
-696 IKSIDWADDLIKTAK
+696 KSIRWATNLISDAK
-711 RNVKTGDRNEKMS
+711 RNVKTGDKNEKMS
-724 AAAAAKFKVAY
+724 VEAAAKFKAAY
-735 GKIREKDLTAPEGQQ
+735 DKIAQKDLTAPKGEQ

-762 DRLNTYDVDAADFK
+762 ERLYHYDINKADFK
-776 DNILADKVVKNKD
+776 DNILADKVVKNKE
-789 GKRELPEKFIA
+789 GKRELPEQYIA
-800 PVETAVKA
+800 PVETAVNA
-808 LNEELES
+808 LNKELAS
-815 YTTQYEL
+815 YTAQYKD
-822 IYEKKVEWN
+822 IYALKVDWN

-845 AWEEANKVA
+845 AWEKANNVA

-866 LVNEDLAKA
+866 LVNEDLANTLK
-875 LENLEEGCLT
+875 NLEKGCLT
-885 AKKCEDATNK
+885 ATKCQDATDK
-895 ALENYEVKMYMIQ
+895 AKENYAVKMYMIQ

-942 DYADDIKNKANAELN
+942 VYADDIKNKANADLN
-957 TIDGKLT
+957 TIEGKLT
-964 TLKKSIDLS
+964 DLKKSIDLS
-973 VKKNEIAANKDG
+973 VEKNTIAANKDG
-985 FIASLTTLAGD
+985 FIANLTTLAGD

-1016 GDGKVNVQDLVDA
+1016 GDGKVDVKDLVDA

-1034 KTGDGFTFYKF
+1034 NTGDGFTFYKF

>member
-20 ASDFNFADPTKDA
+20 ASDFNFANPTVDA
-33 EKPGSDLNYN
+33 KEDGSSPLKYDK
-43 ETAKAFSF
+43 TAKSFSF
-51 TVTKDDE
+51 TVTAEDE
-58 ITLTATGDVTVK
+58 ITLTATGNVTVK
-70 LGGAVLT
+70 LNGTALT
-77 AADGK
+77 AENGK
-82 YKATADGEL
+82 YKAKADGEL

-121 DKMGEAIAA
+121 VKMGEAVAA

-152 QKVQDVKAKLAE
+152 QKVQDVKAKLAV
-164 LKEANNVTDDNR
+164 LKETNKVTNENR
-176 EALIAELTSTT
+176 DALIAELNSTT
-187 LLADDNYGAVVMA
+187 LLADGTYGAVKMA
-200 ENAIAKADEAFA
+200 EDAIAKADATFA
-212 KYKEIV
+212 LFT
-218 EVDSKIA
+218 KIIGTDA
-225 TSALDK
+225 KVALDALTK
-231 ANGTATKDEWRDN
+231 ANGTATQGEWVVN
-244 GGEAINNTTMFT
+244 GGEKINTTTMFT
-256 HNLKAVKNNRGDVT
+256 HNLKAVKNHGIVT

-283 GEWKS
+283 SEWKN
-288 LKDSV
+288 LNDEV
-293 NTIKNDAL
+293 NKTIKDAAV
-301 AELGKYPNSFK
+301 AELGKYPNAF
-312 GYKYVKSDFF
+312 V
-322 YYENGSDENDPDNGK
+322 ENDE
-337 LWVNDDVLTDQAAF
+337 QAFVAM
-351 QAKYQEVVA
+351 YQEVVE

-387 KVDDALKA
+387 KVDAALKA
-395 GAPFALDADNDFNLL
+395 GAPFALDADNDFSLL

-415 AMQTEISNSEN
+415 AMQTEINSSEN
-426 RYMYGQDEL
+426 RYMYSQDNFSE
-435 STFVTNISGVSTML
+435 FVNTISGVSTKL
-449 DAFYTELVGKARTD
+449 DGFYTELVGKARTD
-463 LEAKLDAAQKNLTK
+463 LQAKLKAAQENLTK

-492 QVEYQ
+492 QKEYQ

-507 DEVKKNVAA
+507 DKVKNDVKA
-516 SAFPTVQTDYKA
+516 STFPTVQTDYKA
-528 FADRISN
+528 FVDQISN

-546 TLSSQKQEILT
+546 TLSSQKAEINT
-557 HNQEAKDQIFKAI
+557 HNQAAKNQIFKAI

-583 INTWIT
+583 INTWIN
-589 DDATKAAATDLK
+589 DDATKKAATDLK
-601 ANLNK
+601 ANLNE

-650 YRLTDDKVK
+650 YRLTEDKVT
-659 GYLNSTETVSN
+659 GYLNSTKTVSDA
-670 TIYNELKAAAKT
+670 IYDELKEAATT
-682 ANAKAYYFVQHSYN
+682 ANDKAYDFVKTNTGYGV
-696 IKSIDWADDLIKTAK
+696 KSIRWANNLITDAK
-711 RNVKTGDRNEKMS
+711 RNVKTGDKNEKMS
-724 AAAAAKFKVAY
+724 AEAAAKFQAAY
-735 GKIREKDLTAPEGQQ
+735 DKIAQKDLTAPKGEQ

-762 DRLNTYDVDAADFK
+762 ERLYNYDINKADFK
-776 DNILADKVVKNKD
+776 DNILADKVVEIN
-789 GKRELPEKFIA
+789 GKRELPEKYIA

-808 LNEELES
+808 LNLELES
-815 YTTQYEL
+815 YKAQYKD
-822 IYEKKVEWN
+822 IYDLKVDWN

-845 AWEEANKVA
+845 AWEKANNVA

-866 LVNEDLAKA
+866 LVNEDLANTLK
-875 LENLEEGCLT
+875 NLEKGCLIAT
-885 AKKCEDATNK
+885 KCQDATDK
-895 ALENYEVKMYMIQ
+895 AKENYAVKMYMIQ

-942 DYADDIKNKANAELN
+942 VYADDIKNKANADLN

-964 TLKKSIDLS
+964 DLKKSIDLS
-973 VKKNEIAANKDG
+973 VEKNTIAANKDG
-985 FIASLTTLAGD
+985 FIANLTTLAGD

-1016 GDGKVNVQDLVDA
+1016 SDGKVDVKDLVDA

-1034 KTGDGFTFYKF
+1034 NTGDGFTFYKF

>member
-20 ASDFNFADPTKDA
+20 ASDFNFANPTVDA
-33 EKPGSDLNYN
+33 KEDGSSLKYD

-51 TVTKDDE
+51 TVTAEDE

-70 LGGAVLT
+70 LNGTALT
-77 AADGK
+77 AEDGK
-82 YKATADGEL
+82 YKATADGTL

-104 VVSSNSRLV
+104 VVSSNSRQV

-121 DKMGEAIAA
+121 VKMGEVIAA
-130 VAKYVNYLDFYNKV
+130 AAKYVNYLDFYNAV
-144 QEEISKAG
+144 QAEISKAG

-164 LKEANNVTDDNR
+164 YKEANNVTDANKD
-176 EALIAELTSTT
+176 ALIAELNSTV
-187 LLADDNYGAVVMA
+187 LLADGNYGAVKMA
-200 ENAIAKADEAFA
+200 EEAIAKADATFA
-212 KYKEIV
+212 LFTQIV
-218 EVDSKIA
+218 DTDSKV
-225 TSALDK
+225 ALNALTK
-231 ANGTATKDEWRDN
+231 ANGVATQGEWMVN
-244 GGEAINNTTMFT
+244 GGEKINNTTMFT
-256 HNLKAVKNNRGDVT
+256 HNLKAVKNQLGIVT
-270 GTALDGFKTTWIE
+270 KTELDGFKTTWIE
-283 GEWKS
+283 SEWKN
-288 LKDSV
+288 LNKEV
-293 NTIKNDAL
+293 NETIKNAAI
-301 AELGKYPNSFK
+301 AELNKYPNAF
-312 GYKYVKSDFF
+312 V
-322 YYENGSDENDPDNGK
+322 ENDE
-337 LWVNDDVLTDQAAF
+337 QAF
-351 QAKYQEVVA
+351 VDMYQEVVE
-360 KLRNVIARA
+360 KLHNVIARA

-387 KVDDALKA
+387 KVDAALKA
-395 GAPFALDADNDFNLL
+395 GAPFVLDADNDFTLL

-415 AMQTEISNSEN
+415 AMQTEISSSEN
-426 RYMYGQDEL
+426 RYMYSQDNFSE
-435 STFVTNISGVSTML
+435 FVNTISGVSTKL
-449 DAFYTELVGKARTD
+449 DGFYTELVGKARTD
-463 LEAKLDAAQKNLTK
+463 LQAKLKAAQENLTK

-492 QVEYQ
+492 QKEYQ

-516 SAFPTVQTDYKA
+516 SAFPTVQTAYKA
-528 FADRISN
+528 FVDQISN

-546 TLSSQKQEILT
+546 TLSSQKAEINT
-557 HNQEAKDQIFKAI
+557 HNQEAKKKIFDAI

-583 INTWIT
+583 INTWIN
-589 DDATKAAATDLK
+589 DDATKKAATDLK
-601 ANLNK
+601 ANLNE

-650 YRLTDDKVK
+650 YRLTEDKVT
-659 GYLNSTETVSN
+659 GYLNSTKTVSDA
-670 TIYNELKAAAKT
+670 IYDELKEAATT
-682 ANAKAYYFVQHSYN
+682 ANAKAYDFVKTNTGYGV
-696 IKSIDWADDLIKTAK
+696 KSIRWANNLISDAK
-711 RNVKTGDRNEKMS
+711 YNVKTGDKNEKMS
-724 AAAAAKFKVAY
+724 AEAAAKFKAAY
-735 GKIREKDLTAPEGQQ
+735 DKIAQKDLTAPKGEQ

-762 DRLNTYDVDAADFK
+762 ERLYNYDINKADFK
-776 DNILADKVVKNKD
+776 DNILADKVVKNKE
-789 GKRELPEKFIA
+789 GKRELPEQYIA
-800 PVETAVKA
+800 PVETAVNA
-808 LNEELES
+808 LNNELES
-815 YTTQYEL
+815 YKAQYKD
-822 IYEKKVEWN
+822 IYALKVDWN

-845 AWEEANKVA
+845 AWEKANNVT

-866 LVNEDLAKA
+866 AVNENLAKT
-875 LENLEEGCLT
+875 LENLEKGCLT
-885 AKKCEDATNK
+885 ATKCQDATDK
-895 ALENYEVKMYMIQ
+895 AKENYAVKMYMIQ

-942 DYADDIKNKANAELN
+942 DYADDIKNKANADLN

-964 TLKKSIDLS
+964 TLKNSIDAS
-973 VKKNEIAANKDG
+973 VKANTIAANKDG
-985 FIASLTTLAGD
+985 FIASLTPRAGD

-1016 GDGKVNVQDLVDA
+1016 GDGKVDVKDLVDA

-1034 KTGDGFTFYKF
+1034 NTGDGFTFYKF

>member
-20 ASDFNFADPTKDA
+20 ASDFNFANPSVDA
-33 EKPGSDLNYN
+33 KEEGSALTYN
-43 ETAKAFSF
+43 ETDKAFSF

-70 LGGAVLT
+70 LGGTVLT
-77 AADGK
+77 AEDGK

-121 DKMGEAIAA
+121 VKMGDAIAA

-152 QKVQDVKAKLAE
+152 RKVQDVKAKLAE
-164 LKEANNVTDDNR
+164 LKETNSVDANKD
-176 EALIAELTSTT
+176 ALIAELNSTVK
-187 LLADDNYGAVVMA
+187 LADDNYGAVKMA
-200 ENAIAKADEAFA
+200 EDAVADAETTFALFNKIIGTEKEGDDAKVAID
-212 KYKEIV
+212 
-218 EVDSKIA
+218 
-225 TSALDK
+225 ALNK
-231 ANGTATKDEWRDN
+231 ANGTATQGEWIVN
-244 GGEAINNTTMFT
+244 GGEKINNTTMFT
-256 HNLKAVKNNRGDVT
+256 HNLKAVKNNLGYVLRT
-270 GTALDGFKTTWIE
+270 ELDGFKTTWIE
-283 GEWKS
+283 SEWKN
-288 LKDSV
+288 LNKEV
-293 NTIKNDAL
+293 NETIKDAAV
-301 AELGKYPNSFK
+301 AELGKFPKAF
-312 GYKYVKSDFF
+312 V
-322 YYENGSDENDPDNGK
+322 ENDE
-337 LWVNDDVLTDQAAF
+337 QAF
-351 QAKYQEVVA
+351 VEMYKEVVE

-387 KVDDALKA
+387 KVDAALKA
-395 GAPFALDADNDFNLL
+395 GAPFALDADNDFTLL

-415 AMQTEISNSEN
+415 AMQTEISSSEN
-426 RYMYGQDEL
+426 RYMYGQDEF
-435 STFVTNISGVSTML
+435 SEFVNTISGVSTKL
-449 DAFYTELVGKARTD
+449 DAFYTELVGKARKD
-463 LEAKLDAAQKNLTK
+463 LEAKLKAAQENLTK

-492 QVEYQ
+492 QVLYQ
-497 KQFSEQQNKL
+497 KKFSEQQNDL
-507 DEVKKNVAA
+507 DKVKNDVKA
-516 SAFPTVQTDYKA
+516 STFPTVQTDYKA
-528 FADRISN
+528 FVDQISN
-535 INKKVDEIWGT
+535 INKKVDEIWGK
-546 TLSSQKQEILT
+546 TLSEQKQEILD
-557 HNQEAKDQIFKAI
+557 HNKAAKEQIFKAI

-583 INTWIT
+583 INTWIK

-606 LFSIVNGLDDMKAE
+606 LFSIVNGLDDMKEE
-620 VTEAVDKMT
+620 VTKAVDKMT

-650 YRLTDDKVK
+650 YRLTDDKVN
-659 GYLNSTETVSN
+659 GYIGKDGKVANVATD
-670 TIYNELKAAAKT
+670 IYNELKAAATT
-682 ANAKAYYFVQHSYN
+682 ANDEAYDFVKNSYN
-696 IKSIDWADDLIKTAK
+696 IKSIRWANKLISDAK
-711 RNVKTGDRNEKMS
+711 NKVQTGDKNEKMS
-724 AAAAAKFKVAY
+724 AAAAAKFKAAY
-735 GKIREKDLTAPEGQQ
+735 DKIAKKDLTAPEGQQ
-750 GEGYVKIAETEI
+750 GEGYVEIAEAEI
-762 DRLNTYDVDAADFK
+762 KRLYTYDSEKADFK
-776 DNILADKVVKNKD
+776 NNILADKVVEIN
-789 GKRELPEKFIA
+789 GKRELPEKYIA

-808 LNEELES
+808 LNDELTS
-815 YTTQYEL
+815 YKAQYEL

-845 AWEEANKVA
+845 AWEKANA

-875 LENLEEGCLT
+875 LDNLEKGCLT
-885 AKKCEDATNK
+885 ASKCEAATNK
-895 ALENYEVKMYMIQ
+895 AIENYKVKMYMIE

-942 DYADDIKNKANAELN
+942 DYADDIKNKANADLN

-964 TLKKSIDLS
+964 TLKNSIDAS
-973 VKKNEIAANKDG
+973 VKANTIAANKDG
-985 FIASLTTLAGD
+985 FIANLTTLAGD

-1003 AAQAAKDADLDYN
+1003 AAQSAKDADLDYN

>member
-20 ASDFNFADPTKDA
+20 ASDFNFANPTEDA
-33 EKPGSDLNYN
+33 KPGSSLKYN

-51 TVTKDDE
+51 TVTAEDE

-70 LGGAVLT
+70 LNGSTLT
-77 AADGK
+77 AVDGK
-82 YKATADGEL
+82 YKATADGTL

-121 DKMGEAIAA
+121 VKMGEAIAA
-130 VAKYVNYLDFYNKV
+130 VAKYVGYGDFYNAV
-144 QEEISKAG
+144 QAEVSKAG
-152 QKVQDVKAKLAE
+152 QKVQDVKAKLAV
-164 LKEANNVTDDNR
+164 LKETNSVTDANR
-176 EALIAELTSTT
+176 VALIAELNSDV
-187 LLADDNYGAVVMA
+187 LLADGNYGAVKMA
-200 ENAIAKADEAFA
+200 ENAVAEAETTFALFNKIIDTDAKEN
-212 KYKEIV
+212 
-218 EVDSKIA
+218 
-225 TSALDK
+225 ALNALTK
-231 ANGTATKDEWRDN
+231 ANGVATQGEWMVN
-244 GGEAINNTTMFT
+244 GGVKINNTTMFT
-256 HNLKAVKNNRGDVT
+256 HNLKAVKNQLGIVT
-270 GTALDGFKTTWIE
+270 KVELDGFKTTWIE
-283 GEWKS
+283 SEWKN
-288 LKDSV
+288 LNDEV
-293 NTIKNDAL
+293 NITIKNAAV
-301 AELGKYPNSFK
+301 AELGKFPKAFVDN
-312 GYKYVKSDFF
+312 
-322 YYENGSDENDPDNGK
+322 DE
-337 LWVNDDVLTDQAAF
+337 QAF
-351 QAKYQEVVA
+351 IEMYQEVVE
-360 KLRNVIARA
+360 KLHNVIARA

-387 KVDDALKA
+387 KVDAALKA
-395 GAPFALDADNDFNLL
+395 GAPFVLDADNDFTLL

-415 AMQTEISNSEN
+415 AMQTEISSSEN
-426 RYMYGQDEL
+426 RYMYSQDNFSE
-435 STFVTNISGVSTML
+435 FVNTISGVSTKL
-449 DAFYTELVGKARTD
+449 DGFYTELVGKARTD
-463 LEAKLDAAQKNLTK
+463 LQTKLKAAQENLTK

-492 QVEYQ
+492 QKEYQ

-528 FADRISN
+528 FVDQISN

-546 TLSSQKQEILT
+546 TLSSQKAEINT
-557 HNQEAKDQIFKAI
+557 HNQAAKKKIFDAI

-583 INTWIT
+583 INTWIN
-589 DDATKAAATDLK
+589 DDATKKAATDLK
-601 ANLNK
+601 ANLNE

-650 YRLTDDKVK
+650 YRLTEDKVT
-659 GYLNSTETVSN
+659 GYLNSTKTVSDA
-670 TIYNELKAAAKT
+670 IYDELKEAATT
-682 ANAKAYYFVQHSYN
+682 ANAKAYDFVKTNTGYGV
-696 IKSIDWADDLIKTAK
+696 KSIRWANNLISDAK
-711 RNVKTGDRNEKMS
+711 YNVKTGDKNEKMS
-724 AAAAAKFKVAY
+724 AEAAAKFKAAY
-735 GKIREKDLTAPEGQQ
+735 DKIAQKDLTAPKGEQ

-762 DRLNTYDVDAADFK
+762 ERLYNYDINKADFK
-776 DNILADKVVKNKD
+776 DNILADKVVKNKE
-789 GKRELPEKFIA
+789 GKRELPEQYIA
-800 PVETAVKA
+800 PVETAVNA
-808 LNEELES
+808 LNNELES
-815 YTTQYEL
+815 YKAQYKD
-822 IYEKKVEWN
+822 IYALKVDWN

-845 AWEEANKVA
+845 AWEKANNVA

-866 LVNEDLAKA
+866 AVNENLAKT
-875 LENLEEGCLT
+875 LENLEKGCLT
-885 AKKCEDATNK
+885 ATKCQDATDK
-895 ALENYEVKMYMIQ
+895 AKENYAVKMYMIQ

-942 DYADDIKNKANAELN
+942 DYADDIKNKANADLN

-964 TLKKSIDLS
+964 TLKNSIDAS
-973 VKKNEIAANKDG
+973 VKANTIAANKDG

>member
-20 ASDFNFADPTKDA
+20 ASDFNFANPTVDA
-33 EKPGSDLNYN
+33 KEDGSSPLKYDK
-43 ETAKAFSF
+43 TAKSFSF
-51 TVTKDDE
+51 TVTAEDE
-58 ITLTATGDVTVK
+58 ITLTATGNVTVK
-70 LGGAVLT
+70 LNGTALT
-77 AADGK
+77 AENGK
-82 YKATADGEL
+82 YKAKADGEL

-121 DKMGEAIAA
+121 VKMGDAIAA

-144 QEEISKAG
+144 QEKISKAG
-152 QKVQDVKAKLAE
+152 RKVQDVKAKLAE
-164 LKEANNVTDDNR
+164 LKETNSVTDDNR
-176 EALIAELTSTT
+176 KALIAELTSTT
-187 LLADDNYGAVVMA
+187 LLADGNYGAVKMA
-200 ENAIAKADEAFA
+200 ENAVAEAETTFALFNKIIGTEKEGDDAKVAID
-212 KYKEIV
+212 
-218 EVDSKIA
+218 
-225 TSALDK
+225 ALNK
-231 ANGTATKDEWRDN
+231 ANGTATQGEWMVN
-244 GGEAINNTTMFT
+244 GGEKINNTTMFT
-256 HNLKAVKNNRGDVT
+256 HNLKAVKKYGVVT
-270 GTALDGFKTTWIE
+270 GTELDGFKTTWIE
-283 GEWKS
+283 
-288 LKDSV
+288 SV
-293 NTIKNDAL
+293 WNNLNKEVNETIKNAAV
-301 AELGKYPNSFK
+301 AELGKFPKAF
-312 GYKYVKSDFF
+312 V
-322 YYENGSDENDPDNGK
+322 ENDE
-337 LWVNDDVLTDQAAF
+337 QAF
-351 QAKYQEVVA
+351 IEMYQEVVE

-387 KVDDALKA
+387 KVDAALKA
-395 GAPFALDADNDFNLL
+395 GAPFALDADNDFTLL

-415 AMQTEISNSEN
+415 AMQTEINSSEN
-426 RYMYGQDEL
+426 RYMYSQDNFSE
-435 STFVTNISGVSTML
+435 FVNTISGVSTKL
-449 DAFYTELVGKARTD
+449 DGFYTELVGKARTD
-463 LEAKLDAAQKNLTK
+463 LQAKLKAAQENLTK

-492 QVEYQ
+492 QKEYQ

-507 DEVKKNVAA
+507 DKVKKDVTD
-516 SAFPTVQTDYKA
+516 STFPTVQTDYKT
-528 FADRISN
+528 FVDQISN

-546 TLSSQKQEILT
+546 TLSKQKAEINT
-557 HNQEAKDQIFKAI
+557 HNQEAKNQIFKAI

-583 INTWIT
+583 INTWIK
-589 DDATKAAATDLK
+589 DDATKKAATDLK
-601 ANLNK
+601 ANLNE

-620 VTEAVDKMT
+620 VTEAVAKMT

-650 YRLTDDKVK
+650 YRLTEDKVK
-659 GYLNSTETVSN
+659 GYLNSTKTVSDAIYDELKEAATTANDKAYDFVMNGYSVN
-670 TIYNELKAAAKT
+670 TIGWANELIKAA
-682 ANAKAYYFVQHSYN
+682 
-696 IKSIDWADDLIKTAK
+696 K
-711 RNVKTGDRNEKMS
+711 RKVKTGDKNEKMS
-724 AAAAAKFKVAY
+724 AKAAAKFIAAY
-735 GKIREKDLTAPEGQQ
+735 DKIAQKDLTAPKGEQ

-762 DRLNTYDVDAADFK
+762 ERLYNYDINKADFK
-776 DNILADKVVKNKD
+776 DNILADKVVKNKE
-789 GKRELPEKFIA
+789 GKRELPEQYIA
-800 PVETAVKA
+800 PVETAVNA
-808 LNEELES
+808 LNDELTS
-815 YTTQYEL
+815 YTDQYKL

-831 TAKAKEDELQAKVD
+831 TAKAKEDELQAKVN

-875 LENLEEGCLT
+875 LENLEKGCLT
-885 AKKCEDATNK
+885 ASKCQDATNK
-895 ALENYEVKMYMIQ
+895 AIENYKVKMYMIQ
-908 HFTEAKANEAAAP
+908 NFTVAKANEAAAP

-942 DYADDIKNKANAELN
+942 VYADDIKNKANADLN

-964 TLKKSIDLS
+964 TLKSSIDAS
-973 VKKNEIAANKDG
+973 VKANTIAANKDG
-985 FIASLTTLAGD
+985 FIAGLTTLAGD

-1016 GDGKVNVQDLVDA
+1016 GDGKVDVKDLVDA

-1034 KTGDGFTFYKF
+1034 NTGDGFTFYKF

>member
-20 ASDFNFADPTKDA
+20 ASDFNFANPSVDA
-33 EKPGSDLNYN
+33 KEEGSALTYN

-51 TVTKDDE
+51 TVTAEDE

-70 LGGAVLT
+70 LNGSALT
-77 AADGK
+77 AVDGK
-82 YKATADGEL
+82 YKATADGTL

-121 DKMGEAIAA
+121 VKMGEAIAA
-130 VAKYVNYLDFYNKV
+130 VAKYVGYGDFYNAV
-144 QEEISKAG
+144 QAEVSKAG
-152 QKVQDVKAKLAE
+152 QKVQDVKAKLAV
-164 LKEANNVTDDNR
+164 LKETNSVTDANR
-176 EALIAELTSTT
+176 VALIAELNSDV
-187 LLADDNYGAVVMA
+187 LLADGNYGAVKMA
-200 ENAIAKADEAFA
+200 ENAVAKAETTFA
-212 KYKEIV
+212 LFNKIIDTDAKEN
-218 EVDSKIA
+218 
-225 TSALDK
+225 ALNALTK
-231 ANGTATKDEWRDN
+231 ANGVATQGEWMVN
-244 GGEAINNTTMFT
+244 GGVKINNTTMFT
-256 HNLKAVKNNRGDVT
+256 HNLKAVKNQLGIVT
-270 GTALDGFKTTWIE
+270 KVELDGFKTTWIE
-283 GEWKS
+283 SEWKN
-288 LKDSV
+288 LNDEV
-293 NTIKNDAL
+293 NITIKNAAV
-301 AELGKYPNSFK
+301 AELGKFPKAF
-312 GYKYVKSDFF
+312 V
-322 YYENGSDENDPDNGK
+322 ENDE
-337 LWVNDDVLTDQAAF
+337 QAF
-351 QAKYQEVVA
+351 VDMYKEVVE

-387 KVDDALKA
+387 KVDAALKA
-395 GAPFALDADNDFNLL
+395 GAPFVLDADNDFTLL

-415 AMQTEISNSEN
+415 AMQTEISSSEN
-426 RYMYGQDEL
+426 RYMYSQDNFSE
-435 STFVTNISGVSTML
+435 FVNTISGVSTKL
-449 DAFYTELVGKARTD
+449 DGFYTELVGKARTD
-463 LEAKLDAAQKNLTK
+463 LKAKLDAAQKNLTK

-492 QVEYQ
+492 QKEYQ

-516 SAFPTVQTDYKA
+516 SAFPTVQTDYKT
-528 FADRISN
+528 FVDQISN

-546 TLSSQKQEILT
+546 TLSSQKAEINT
-557 HNQEAKDQIFKAI
+557 HNQEAKNQIFKAI

-583 INTWIT
+583 INTWIK
-589 DDATKAAATDLK
+589 DKATSAAATDLK
-601 ANLNK
+601 ANLNE

-620 VTEAVDKMT
+620 VTEAVNKMT

-650 YRLTDDKVK
+650 YRLTEDKVTD
-659 GYLNSTETVSN
+659 YLNNTKTVSDAIYDELKEAATTANDKAYDFVKNGYSVN
-670 TIYNELKAAAKT
+670 TIGWANELIKAAKRKVQTGDKYEKMSDKAAAK
-682 ANAKAYYFVQHSYN
+682 F
-696 IKSIDWADDLIKTAK
+696 I
-711 RNVKTGDRNEKMS
+711 
-724 AAAAAKFKVAY
+724 VAY
-735 GKIREKDLTAPEGQQ
+735 GKIAEKDLSAPEGQQ
-750 GEGYVKIAETEI
+750 GEGYVKIAEAEI
-762 DRLNTYDVDAADFK
+762 ERLYRYDFNKPDFK
-776 DNILADKVVKNKD
+776 DNILADKVVEIN

-800 PVETAVKA
+800 PVETAVNA
-808 LNEELES
+808 LNDELTS
-815 YTTQYEL
+815 YTDQYKL

-845 AWEEANKVA
+845 AWEKASA

-875 LENLEEGCLT
+875 LDNLEKGCLT
-885 AKKCEDATNK
+885 ASKCKDATNK
-895 ALENYEVKMYMIQ
+895 AIENYKAKMYMIE

-942 DYADDIKNKANAELN
+942 DYADDIKNKANADLN
-957 TIDGKLT
+957 TIDGNLT
-964 TLKKSIDLS
+964 SLKSSIDAS
-973 VKKNEIAANKDG
+973 VKDNTIAANKDG
-985 FIASLTTLAGD
+985 FIASLTKLAGD

>member
-20 ASDFNFADPTKDA
+20 ASDFNFADPTVDA
-33 EKPGSDLNYN
+33 KPGSALSYD
-43 ETAKAFSF
+43 ETTKAFSF

-77 AADGK
+77 AVDGK
-82 YKATADGEL
+82 YTATADGTL

-121 DKMGEAIAA
+121 VKMGEAIAA
-130 VAKYVNYLDFYNKV
+130 VAKYVGYGDFYNAV
-144 QEEISKAG
+144 QAEVSKAG
-152 QKVQDVKAKLAE
+152 QKVQDVKAKLAV
-164 LKEANNVTDDNR
+164 LKETNSVTDANR
-176 EALIAELTSTT
+176 VALIAELNSDV
-187 LLADDNYGAVVMA
+187 LLADGNYGAVKMA
-200 ENAIAKADEAFA
+200 ENAVAEAETTFALFNKIIDTDAKEN
-212 KYKEIV
+212 
-218 EVDSKIA
+218 
-225 TSALDK
+225 ALNALTK
-231 ANGTATKDEWRDN
+231 ANGVATQGEWMVN
-244 GGEAINNTTMFT
+244 GGVKINNTTMFT
-256 HNLKAVKNNRGDVT
+256 HNLKAVKNQLGIVT
-270 GTALDGFKTTWIE
+270 KVELDGFKTTWIE
-283 GEWKS
+283 SEWKN
-288 LKDSV
+288 LNDEV
-293 NTIKNDAL
+293 NITIKNAAV
-301 AELGKYPNSFK
+301 AELGKFPKAFVDN
-312 GYKYVKSDFF
+312 
-322 YYENGSDENDPDNGK
+322 DE
-337 LWVNDDVLTDQAAF
+337 QAF
-351 QAKYQEVVA
+351 IEMYQEVVE

-387 KVDDALKA
+387 KVDAALKA
-395 GAPFALDADNDFNLL
+395 GAPFALDADNDFTLL

-415 AMQTEISNSEN
+415 AMQTEINSSEN
-426 RYMYGQDEL
+426 RYMYNQDNFSE
-435 STFVTNISGVSTML
+435 FVNTISGVSTKL
-449 DAFYTELVGKARTD
+449 DGFYTELVGKARTD

-492 QVEYQ
+492 QKEYQ

-528 FADRISN
+528 FVDQISN

-546 TLSSQKQEILT
+546 TLSSQKAEINT
-557 HNQEAKDQIFKAI
+557 HNQAAKKKIFDAI

-583 INTWIT
+583 INTWIN
-589 DDATKAAATDLK
+589 DDATKKAATDLK
-601 ANLNK
+601 ANLNE

-650 YRLTDDKVK
+650 YRLTEDKVT
-659 GYLNSTETVSN
+659 GYLNSTKTVSDA
-670 TIYNELKAAAKT
+670 IYDELKEAATT
-682 ANAKAYYFVQHSYN
+682 ANAKAYDFVKTNTGYGV
-696 IKSIDWADDLIKTAK
+696 KSIRWANNLISDAK
-711 RNVKTGDRNEKMS
+711 YNVKTGDKNEKMS
-724 AAAAAKFKVAY
+724 AEAAAKFKAAY
-735 GKIREKDLTAPEGQQ
+735 DKIAQKDLTAPKGEQ

-762 DRLNTYDVDAADFK
+762 ERLYNYDINKADFK
-776 DNILADKVVKNKD
+776 DNILADKVVKNKE
-789 GKRELPEKFIA
+789 GKRELPEQYIA
-800 PVETAVKA
+800 PVETAVNA
-808 LNEELES
+808 LNNELES
-815 YTTQYEL
+815 YKAQYKD
-822 IYEKKVEWN
+822 IYALKVDWN

-845 AWEEANKVA
+845 AWEKANNVT

-866 LVNEDLAKA
+866 AVNENLAKT
-875 LENLEEGCLT
+875 LENLEKGCLT
-885 AKKCEDATNK
+885 ASKCKEATEK
-895 ALENYEVKMYMIQ
+895 AKENYAVKMYMIQ

-942 DYADDIKNKANAELN
+942 DYADDIKNKANADLN
-957 TIDGKLT
+957 TIEGKLT
-964 TLKKSIDLS
+964 DLKKSIDLS
-973 VKKNEIAANKDG
+973 VKDNTIAANKDG
-985 FIASLTTLAGD
+985 FIAGLTTLAGD

>member
-20 ASDFNFADPTKDA
+20 ASDFNFANPSVDA
-33 EKPGSDLNYN
+33 KEKGSSLTYN

-77 AADGK
+77 AEDGK

-104 VVSSNSRLV
+104 VVSSNSRKV
-113 QAEIEKAQ
+113 QTEIEKAQ
-121 DKMGEAIAA
+121 AKMGEAIAA
-130 VAKYVNYLDFYNKV
+130 VAKYVGYSEFYNKV
-144 QEEISKAG
+144 QAEVSKAG
-152 QKVQDVKAKLAE
+152 QKVQDVKAKLAV
-164 LKEANNVTDDNR
+164 LKETNKVTNENR
-176 EALIAELTSTT
+176 DALIAELNSTT
-187 LLADDNYGAVVMA
+187 LLADGTYGAVKMA
-200 ENAIAKADEAFA
+200 EDAIAKADATFA
-212 KYKEIV
+212 LFT
-218 EVDSKIA
+218 KIIGTDA
-225 TSALDK
+225 KVALDALTK
-231 ANGTATKDEWRDN
+231 ANGTATQGEWVVN
-244 GGEAINNTTMFT
+244 GGEKINNTTMFT
-256 HNLKAVKNNRGDVT
+256 HNLKAVKNHGIVT

-283 GEWKS
+283 SEWKN
-288 LKDSV
+288 LNKEV
-293 NTIKNDAL
+293 NTTIKNAAI
-301 AELGKYPNSFK
+301 AELNKYPNAF
-312 GYKYVKSDFF
+312 V
-322 YYENGSDENDPDNGK
+322 ENDE
-337 LWVNDDVLTDQAAF
+337 QAF
-351 QAKYQEVVA
+351 IEMYQEVVE

-387 KVDDALKA
+387 KVDAALKA
-395 GAPFALDADNDFNLL
+395 GAPFALDADNDFTLL

-415 AMQTEISNSEN
+415 AMQTEINSSEN
-426 RYMYGQDEL
+426 RYMYSQDNFSE
-435 STFVTNISGVSTML
+435 FVNTISGVSTKL

-463 LEAKLDAAQKNLTK
+463 LEAKLKAAQENLTK

-492 QVEYQ
+492 QIEYQ
-497 KQFSEQQNKL
+497 KKFSEQQNVL
-507 DEVKKNVAA
+507 DKVKNDVKA
-516 SAFPTVQTDYKA
+516 STFPTVQTDYKT
-528 FADRISN
+528 FVDRISN
-535 INKKVDEIWGT
+535 INKKVNEIWGT
-546 TLSSQKQEILT
+546 TLSSQKAEINT
-557 HNQEAKDQIFKAI
+557 HNQAAKNQIFKAI

-583 INTWIT
+583 INTWIN
-589 DDATKAAATDLK
+589 DDAMIKDDYTMAAVTDLK
-601 ANLNK
+601 ANLNT

-650 YRLTDDKVK
+650 YRLTEDKVK
-659 GYLNSTETVSN
+659 GYLDDTKTVSDA
-670 TIYNELKAAAKT
+670 IYDELKAAART
-682 ANAKAYYFVQHSYN
+682 ANAKAYNFVMTNTKYGV
-696 IKSIDWADDLIKTAK
+696 KSIRWANNLISDAK
-711 RNVKTGDRNEKMS
+711 YNVKTGDKNEKMS
-724 AAAAAKFKVAY
+724 AEAAAKFKAAY
-735 GKIREKDLTAPEGQQ
+735 DKIAQKDLTAPKGEQ

-762 DRLNTYDVDAADFK
+762 ERLYHYDINKADFK
-776 DNILADKVVKNKD
+776 DNILADKVVKNKE
-789 GKRELPEKFIA
+789 GKRELPEQYIA
-800 PVETAVKA
+800 PVETAVNA
-808 LNEELES
+808 LNKELAS
-815 YTTQYEL
+815 YTAQYKD
-822 IYEKKVEWN
+822 IYALKVDWN

-845 AWEEANKVA
+845 AWEKANNVA

-866 LVNEDLAKA
+866 LVNEDLANTLK
-875 LENLEEGCLT
+875 NLEKGCLT
-885 AKKCEDATNK
+885 ATKCQDATDK
-895 ALENYEVKMYMIQ
+895 AKENYAVKMYMIQ

-942 DYADDIKNKANAELN
+942 DYADDIKNKANADLN
-957 TIDGKLT
+957 TIDDKLT
-964 TLKKSIDLS
+964 TLKNSIDAS
-973 VKKNEIAANKDG
+973 VKANTIAANKDG

-1016 GDGKVNVQDLVDA
+1016 GDGKVDVKDLVDA

-1034 KTGDGFTFYKF
+1034 NTGDGFTFYKF

>member
-20 ASDFNFADPTKDA
+20 ASDFNFANPSVDA
-33 EKPGSDLNYN
+33 KEEGSALTYD

-51 TVTKDDE
+51 DVKAEDE

-70 LGGAVLT
+70 LNDAVLT
-77 AADGK
+77 AVDGK

-113 QAEIEKAQ
+113 QAEIENAQ
-121 DKMGEAIAA
+121 VKMGEAIAA
-130 VAKYVNYLDFYNKV
+130 VAKYVDYLDFYNAV
-144 QEEISKAG
+144 QAEISKAG

-164 LKEANNVTDDNR
+164 LKETNNVTDDNKDI
-176 EALIAELTSTT
+176 LIAELNSDV
-187 LLADDNYGAVVMA
+187 LLADGNYGAVKMA
-200 ENAIAKADEAFA
+200 ENAVTEADAAFA
-212 KYKEIV
+212 LFN
-218 EVDSKIA
+218 KIIGTDA
-225 TSALDK
+225 KVNALDALTH
-231 ANGTATKDEWRDN
+231 ANGTATSNEWYDN
-244 GGEAINNTTMFT
+244 GRENINNTNLFT
-256 HNLKAVKNNRGDVT
+256 HNLKAVKNQLGFVT
-270 GTALDGFKTTWIE
+270 GTKLDGFKTTWIE
-283 GEWKS
+283 SEWTK
-288 LKDSV
+288 LKDEV
-293 NTIKNDAL
+293 NITIKNAAI
-301 AELGKYPNSFK
+301 AELNKYPNAF
-312 GYKYVKSDFF
+312 V
-322 YYENGSDENDPDNGK
+322 ENDEQAF
-337 LWVNDDVLTDQAAF
+337 VNM
-351 QAKYQEVVA
+351 YQEVVA

-387 KVDDALKA
+387 KVDEALKA
-395 GAPFALDADNDFNLL
+395 GAPFALDEDNDFTLL
-410 KEQIT
+410 KEQVT
-415 AMQTEISNSEN
+415 AMQSEISSSEN
-426 RYMYGQDEL
+426 RYIYSQEDFRG
-435 STFVTNISGVSTML
+435 FVVTISGVSTKL
-449 DAFYTELVGKARTD
+449 DGFYTELVGKARTD
-463 LEAKLDAAQKNLTK
+463 LKAKLDASQKNLTK

-482 SAKYEHESAT
+482 SAKYEHELGT
-492 QVEYQ
+492 QKDYQ
-497 KQFSEQQNKL
+497 EKFSQQQNEL
-507 DEVKKNVAA
+507 DKVKKDVEA
-516 SAFPTVQTDYKA
+516 SAFPTVQTDYKG
-528 FADRISN
+528 FVDRITN
-535 INKKVDEIWGT
+535 INKNVDVIWGN
-546 TLSSQKQEILT
+546 TLIAQKKEINT

-583 INTWIT
+583 INTWIK
-589 DDATKAAATDLK
+589 DDATKDAATDLK

-629 ENIKKESDEEFGA
+629 ENIKNESDEEFGA

-650 YRLTDDKVK
+650 YRLTEDKVN
-659 GYLNSTETVSN
+659 GYLNSTKTVSDA
-670 TIYNELKAAAKT
+670 IYDELKEAART
-682 ANAKAYYFVQHSYN
+682 ANAKAYYFVQHSYKIN
-696 IKSIDWADDLIKTAK
+696 SIDWANDLIDNAK
-711 RNVKTGDRNEKMS
+711 RDKVKPGTKNEIMS
-724 AAAAAKFKVAY
+724 AVAADKFRAAY
-735 GKIREKDLTAPEGQQ
+735 EKIRQKDLSAPEGQQ
-750 GEGYVKIAETEI
+750 GEGYVKIAEAEI
-762 DRLNTYDVDAADFK
+762 NRLNSYDVDAADFK
-776 DNILADKVVKNKD
+776 DNILADKVVEIN
-789 GKRELPEKFIA
+789 GKRELPEKYIA
-800 PVETAVKA
+800 PVETAVNA
-808 LNEELES
+808 LNDELKS
-815 YTTQYEL
+815 YTDQYKL

-831 TAKAKEDELQAKVD
+831 TAKAKEDELQAKVN

-854 AENHFNV
+854 PENHFNV

-885 AKKCEDATNK
+885 ASKCQDATNK
-895 ALENYEVKMYMIQ
+895 ALENYKVKMYMIQ
-908 HFTEAKANEAAAP
+908 NFTEAKANEAAAP

-942 DYADDIKNKANAELN
+942 DYADDIKNKANADLN

-964 TLKKSIDLS
+964 DLKSSIDAS
-973 VKKNEIAANKDG
+973 VKANTIAANKDG

-1029 DADFQ
+1029 DSDFQ

>member
-20 ASDFNFADPTKDA
+20 ASDFNFANPTVDA
-33 EKPGSDLNYN
+33 KEDGSSLKYD

-51 TVTKDDE
+51 TVTAEDE

-70 LGGAVLT
+70 LNGTALT
-77 AADGK
+77 AEDGK
-82 YKATADGEL
+82 YKATADGTL

-104 VVSSNSRLV
+104 VVSSNSRQV

-121 DKMGEAIAA
+121 VKMGEVIAA
-130 VAKYVNYLDFYNKV
+130 AAKYVNYLDFYNAV
-144 QEEISKAG
+144 QAEISKAG

-164 LKEANNVTDDNR
+164 YKEANNVTDANKD
-176 EALIAELTSTT
+176 ALIAELNSTV
-187 LLADDNYGAVVMA
+187 LLADGNYGAVKMA
-200 ENAIAKADEAFA
+200 EEAIAKADATFA
-212 KYKEIV
+212 LFTQIV
-218 EVDSKIA
+218 DTDSKV
-225 TSALDK
+225 ALNALTK
-231 ANGTATKDEWRDN
+231 ANGVATQGEWMVN
-244 GGEAINNTTMFT
+244 GGEKINNTTMFT
-256 HNLKAVKNNRGDVT
+256 HNLKAVKNQLGIVT
-270 GTALDGFKTTWIE
+270 KTELDGFKTTWIE
-283 GEWKS
+283 SEWKN
-288 LKDSV
+288 LNKEV
-293 NTIKNDAL
+293 NETIKNAAI
-301 AELGKYPNSFK
+301 AELNKYPNAF
-312 GYKYVKSDFF
+312 V
-322 YYENGSDENDPDNGK
+322 ENDE
-337 LWVNDDVLTDQAAF
+337 QAF
-351 QAKYQEVVA
+351 VDMYQEVVE
-360 KLRNVIARA
+360 KLHNVIARA

-387 KVDDALKA
+387 KVDAALKA
-395 GAPFALDADNDFNLL
+395 GAPFVLDADNDFTLL

-415 AMQTEISNSEN
+415 AMQTEISSSEN
-426 RYMYGQDEL
+426 RYMYSQDNFSE
-435 STFVTNISGVSTML
+435 FVNTISGVSTKL
-449 DAFYTELVGKARTD
+449 DGFYTELVGKARTD
-463 LEAKLDAAQKNLTK
+463 LQAKLKAAQENLTK

-492 QVEYQ
+492 QKEYQ

-528 FADRISN
+528 FVDQISN

-546 TLSSQKQEILT
+546 TLSSQKAEINT
-557 HNQEAKDQIFKAI
+557 HNQEAKKKIFDTI

-583 INTWIT
+583 INTWIN
-589 DDATKAAATDLK
+589 DDATKKAATDLK
-601 ANLNK
+601 ANLNE

-650 YRLTDDKVK
+650 YRLTEDKVT
-659 GYLNSTETVSN
+659 GYLNSTKTVSDA
-670 TIYNELKAAAKT
+670 IYDELKEAATT
-682 ANAKAYYFVQHSYN
+682 ANAKAYDFVKTNTGYGV
-696 IKSIDWADDLIKTAK
+696 KSIRWANNLISDAK
-711 RNVKTGDRNEKMS
+711 YNVKTGDKNEKMS
-724 AAAAAKFKVAY
+724 AEAAAKFKAAY
-735 GKIREKDLTAPEGQQ
+735 DKIAQKDLTAPKGEQ

-762 DRLNTYDVDAADFK
+762 ERLYNYDINKADFK
-776 DNILADKVVKNKD
+776 DNILADKVVKNKE
-789 GKRELPEKFIA
+789 GKRELPEQYIA
-800 PVETAVKA
+800 PVETAVNA
-808 LNEELES
+808 LNNELES
-815 YTTQYEL
+815 YKAQYKD
-822 IYEKKVEWN
+822 IYALKVDWN

-845 AWEEANKVA
+845 AWEKANNVT

-866 LVNEDLAKA
+866 AVNENLAKT
-875 LENLEEGCLT
+875 LENLEKGCLT
-885 AKKCEDATNK
+885 ATKCQDATDK
-895 ALENYEVKMYMIQ
+895 AKENYAVKMYMIQ

-942 DYADDIKNKANAELN
+942 DYADDIKNKANADLN
-957 TIDGKLT
+957 TIEGKLT
-964 TLKKSIDLS
+964 DLKKSIDLS
-973 VKKNEIAANKDG
+973 VEKNTIAANKDG
-985 FIASLTTLAGD
+985 FIANLTTLAGD

-1016 GDGKVNVQDLVDA
+1016 GDGKVDVKDLVDA

-1034 KTGDGFTFYKF
+1034 NTGDGFTFYKF

>member
-20 ASDFNFADPTKDA
+20 ASDFNFANPTVDA
-33 EKPGSDLNYN
+33 KEDGSSLKYD

-51 TVTKDDE
+51 TVTAEDE
-58 ITLTATGDVTVK
+58 ITLTATGAVTVK
-70 LGGAVLT
+70 LNGTALT
-77 AADGK
+77 AVGGK
-82 YKATADGEL
+82 YTATSDGTL

-121 DKMGEAIAA
+121 AKMGEAVAA

-152 QKVQDVKAKLAE
+152 QKVQDVKAKLAV
-164 LKEANNVTDDNR
+164 LKETNKVTNENR
-176 EALIAELTSTT
+176 DALIAELNSTT
-187 LLADDNYGAVVMA
+187 LLADGTYGAVKMA
-200 ENAIAKADEAFA
+200 EDAIAKADATFA
-212 KYKEIV
+212 LFT
-218 EVDSKIA
+218 KIIGTDA
-225 TSALDK
+225 KVALDALTK
-231 ANGTATKDEWRDN
+231 ANGTATQGEWVVN
-244 GGEAINNTTMFT
+244 GGEKINNTTMFT
-256 HNLKAVKNNRGDVT
+256 HNLKAVKNHGIVT

-283 GEWKS
+283 SEWKN
-288 LKDSV
+288 LNDEV
-293 NTIKNDAL
+293 NKTIKDAAV
-301 AELGKYPNSFK
+301 AELGKYPNAF
-312 GYKYVKSDFF
+312 V
-322 YYENGSDENDPDNGK
+322 ENDE
-337 LWVNDDVLTDQAAF
+337 QAFVAM
-351 QAKYQEVVA
+351 YQEVVE

-387 KVDDALKA
+387 KVDAALKA
-395 GAPFALDADNDFNLL
+395 GAPFVLDADNDFTLL

-415 AMQTEISNSEN
+415 AMQTEINSSEN
-426 RYMYGQDEL
+426 RYMYSQDNFSE
-435 STFVTNISGVSTML
+435 FVNTISGVSTKL
-449 DAFYTELVGKARTD
+449 DGFYTELVGKARTD
-463 LEAKLDAAQKNLTK
+463 LQAKLKAAQENLTK

-492 QVEYQ
+492 QKEYQ

-507 DEVKKNVAA
+507 DKVKNDVKA
-516 SAFPTVQTDYKA
+516 STFPTVQTDYKT
-528 FADRISN
+528 FVDQVSN

-546 TLSSQKQEILT
+546 TLSSQKAEINT
-557 HNQEAKDQIFKAI
+557 HNQAAKNQIFKAI

-583 INTWIT
+583 INTWIN
-589 DDATKAAATDLK
+589 DDATKKAATDLK
-601 ANLNK
+601 ANLNE

-650 YRLTDDKVK
+650 YRLTEDKVT
-659 GYLNSTETVSN
+659 GYLNSTKTVSDA
-670 TIYNELKAAAKT
+670 IYDELKEAATT
-682 ANAKAYYFVQHSYN
+682 ANDKAYDFVKTNTGYGV
-696 IKSIDWADDLIKTAK
+696 KSIRWATNLISDAK
-711 RNVKTGDRNEKMS
+711 RNVKTGDKNEKMS
-724 AAAAAKFKVAY
+724 VEAAAKFKVAY
-735 GKIREKDLTAPEGQQ
+735 DKIAQKDLTAPKGEQ

-762 DRLNTYDVDAADFK
+762 ERLYNYDINKADFK
-776 DNILADKVVKNKD
+776 DNILADKVVKNKE
-789 GKRELPEKFIA
+789 GKRELPEQYIA
-800 PVETAVKA
+800 PVETAVNA
-808 LNEELES
+808 LNKELAS
-815 YTTQYEL
+815 YTAQYKD
-822 IYEKKVEWN
+822 IYALKVDWN

-845 AWEEANKVA
+845 AWEKANNVA

-866 LVNEDLAKA
+866 LVNEDLANTLK
-875 LENLEEGCLT
+875 NLEKGCLT
-885 AKKCEDATNK
+885 ATKCQDATDK
-895 ALENYEVKMYMIQ
+895 AKENYVVKMYMIQ

-942 DYADDIKNKANAELN
+942 VYADDIKNKANADLN

-964 TLKKSIDLS
+964 TLKSSIDAS
-973 VKKNEIAANKDG
+973 VKANTIAANKDG
-985 FIASLTTLAGD
+985 FIAGLTTLAGD

-1016 GDGKVNVQDLVDA
+1016 GDGKVDVKDLVDA

-1034 KTGDGFTFYKF
+1034 NTGDGFTFYKF

>member
-20 ASDFNFADPTKDA
+20 ASDFNFANPTVDA
-33 EKPGSDLNYN
+33 KEDGSSLKYD

-51 TVTKDDE
+51 TVTAEDE

-70 LGGAVLT
+70 LNGSTLT
-77 AADGK
+77 AVDGK
-82 YKATADGEL
+82 YKATADGTL

-121 DKMGEAIAA
+121 VKMGEAIAA
-130 VAKYVNYLDFYNKV
+130 VAKYVGYGDFYNAV
-144 QEEISKAG
+144 QAEVSKAG
-152 QKVQDVKAKLAE
+152 QKVQDVKAKLAV
-164 LKEANNVTDDNR
+164 LKETNSVTDANR
-176 EALIAELTSTT
+176 VALIAELNSDV
-187 LLADDNYGAVVMA
+187 LLADGNYGAVKMA
-200 ENAIAKADEAFA
+200 ENAVAEAETTFALFNKIIDTDAKEN
-212 KYKEIV
+212 
-218 EVDSKIA
+218 
-225 TSALDK
+225 ALNALTK
-231 ANGTATKDEWRDN
+231 ANGVATQGEWMVN
-244 GGEAINNTTMFT
+244 GGVKINNTTMFT
-256 HNLKAVKNNRGDVT
+256 HNLKAVKNQLGIVT
-270 GTALDGFKTTWIE
+270 KVELDGFKTTWIE
-283 GEWKS
+283 SEWKN
-288 LKDSV
+288 LNDEV
-293 NTIKNDAL
+293 NITIKNAAV
-301 AELGKYPNSFK
+301 AEL
-312 GYKYVKSDFF
+312 VKFPKAF
-322 YYENGSDENDPDNGK
+322 VENDE
-337 LWVNDDVLTDQAAF
+337 QAF
-351 QAKYQEVVA
+351 VEMYKEVVE

-387 KVDDALKA
+387 KVDAALKA
-395 GAPFALDADNDFNLL
+395 GAPFALDADNDFTLL

-415 AMQTEISNSEN
+415 AMQTEINSSEN
-426 RYMYGQDEL
+426 RYMYSQDNFSE
-435 STFVTNISGVSTML
+435 FVNTISGVSTKL
-449 DAFYTELVGKARTD
+449 DGFYTELVGKARTD

-492 QVEYQ
+492 QKEYQ

-507 DEVKKNVAA
+507 DKVKNDVKA
-516 SAFPTVQTDYKA
+516 STFPTVQTDYKT
-528 FADRISN
+528 FVDQISN

-546 TLSSQKQEILT
+546 TLSSQKAEILT
-557 HNQEAKDQIFKAI
+557 HNQAAKDQIFKAI

-583 INTWIT
+583 INTWIN
-589 DDATKAAATDLK
+589 DDATKKAATDLK
-601 ANLNK
+601 ANLNE

-650 YRLTDDKVK
+650 YRLTEDKVT
-659 GYLNSTETVSN
+659 GYLNSTKTVSDA
-670 TIYNELKAAAKT
+670 IYDELKEAATT
-682 ANAKAYYFVQHSYN
+682 ANDKAYDFVKTNTGYGV
-696 IKSIDWADDLIKTAK
+696 KSIRWATNLISDAK
-711 RNVKTGDRNEKMS
+711 RNVKTGDKNEKMS
-724 AAAAAKFKVAY
+724 VEAAAKFKAAY
-735 GKIREKDLTAPEGQQ
+735 DKIAQKDLTAPKGEQ

-762 DRLNTYDVDAADFK
+762 ERLYNYDINKADFK
-776 DNILADKVVKNKD
+776 DNILADKVVKNKE
-789 GKRELPEKFIA
+789 GKRELPEQYIA
-800 PVETAVKA
+800 PVETAVNA
-808 LNEELES
+808 LNKELAS
-815 YTTQYEL
+815 YTAQYKD
-822 IYEKKVEWN
+822 IYALKVEWN

-845 AWEEANKVA
+845 AWEKANNVA

-866 LVNEDLAKA
+866 LVNEDLANTLK
-875 LENLEEGCLT
+875 NLEKGCLT
-885 AKKCEDATNK
+885 ATKCQDATDK
-895 ALENYEVKMYMIQ
+895 AKENYAVKMYMIQ

-942 DYADDIKNKANAELN
+942 DYADDIKNKANADLN
-957 TIDGKLT
+957 TIEGKLT
-964 TLKKSIDLS
+964 DLKKSIDLS
-973 VKKNEIAANKDG
+973 VKDNTIAANKDG
-985 FIASLTTLAGD
+985 FIAGLTTLAGD

-1003 AAQAAKDADLDYN
+1003 AAEAAKDADLDYN
-1016 GDGKVNVQDLVDA
+1016 GDGKVDVKDLVDA

-1034 KTGDGFTFYKF
+1034 NTGDGFTFYKF

>member
-20 ASDFNFADPTKDA
+20 ASDFNFANPTVDA
-33 EKPGSDLNYN
+33 KEDGSSLKYD
-43 ETAKAFSF
+43 ETAKSFSF
-51 TVTKDDE
+51 TVTAEDE

-70 LGGAVLT
+70 LNGSTLT
-77 AADGK
+77 AVDGK
-82 YKATADGEL
+82 YKATADGTL

-121 DKMGEAIAA
+121 VKMGDAIAA

-152 QKVQDVKAKLAE
+152 RKVQDVKAKLAE
-164 LKEANNVTDDNR
+164 LKETNSVTDANR

-187 LLADDNYGAVVMA
+187 LLADGNYGAVKMA
-200 ENAIAKADEAFA
+200 ENAVAEAETTFALFNKIIGTEKEGDDAKVAID
-212 KYKEIV
+212 
-218 EVDSKIA
+218 
-225 TSALDK
+225 ALNK
-231 ANGTATKDEWRDN
+231 ANGVATQREWMVN
-244 GGEAINNTTMFT
+244 GGEKINNTTMFT
-256 HNLKAVKNNRGDVT
+256 HNLKAVKNHLGIVT
-270 GTALDGFKTTWIE
+270 KVELDGFKTTWIE
-283 GEWKS
+283 SEWKN
-288 LKDSV
+288 LNKEV
-293 NTIKNDAL
+293 NETIKNAAV
-301 AELGKYPNSFK
+301 AELGKFPKAF
-312 GYKYVKSDFF
+312 V
-322 YYENGSDENDPDNGK
+322 ENDE
-337 LWVNDDVLTDQAAF
+337 QAF
-351 QAKYQEVVA
+351 IEMYQEVVE

-387 KVDDALKA
+387 KVDAALKA
-395 GAPFALDADNDFNLL
+395 GAPFALDADNDFTLL

-415 AMQTEISNSEN
+415 AMQTEINSSEN
-426 RYMYGQDEL
+426 RYMYSQDNFSE
-435 STFVTNISGVSTML
+435 FVNTISGVSTKL
-449 DAFYTELVGKARTD
+449 DGFYTELVGKARTD
-463 LEAKLDAAQKNLTK
+463 LQAKLKAAQENLTK

-507 DEVKKNVAA
+507 DKVKKDVTD
-516 SAFPTVQTDYKA
+516 STFPTVQTDYKA
-528 FADRISN
+528 FVDQISN

-546 TLSSQKQEILT
+546 TLSKQKAEINT
-557 HNQEAKDQIFKAI
+557 HNQEAKNQIFKAI

-583 INTWIT
+583 INTWIN
-589 DDATKAAATDLK
+589 DDATKKAATDLK
-601 ANLNK
+601 ANLNE

-650 YRLTDDKVK
+650 YRLTEDKVT
-659 GYLNSTETVSN
+659 GYLNSTKTVSDA
-670 TIYNELKAAAKT
+670 IYDELKEAATT
-682 ANAKAYYFVQHSYN
+682 ANAKAYDFVMNGYSDKTIRWAN
-696 IKSIDWADDLIKTAK
+696 RLIDNAEDDVQPGNKY
-711 RNVKTGDRNEKMS
+711 EKMS
-724 AAAAAKFKVAY
+724 AEAANEFIAAY
-735 GKIREKDLTAPEGQQ
+735 EKIRNKDLSKPEGQQ
-750 GEGYVKIAETEI
+750 GEGYVQIAKAEI
-762 DRLNTYDVDAADFK
+762 NRLYNYSIDAADFK
-776 DNILADKVVKNKD
+776 DNILADKVVKNKE
-789 GKRELPEKFIA
+789 GKRELPEQYIA
-800 PVETAVKA
+800 PVETAVNA
-808 LNEELES
+808 LNKELES
-815 YTTQYEL
+815 YTAQYKD
-822 IYEKKVEWN
+822 IYALKVDWN
-831 TAKAKEDELQAKVD
+831 TAKAKEDELQAKVN

-854 AENHFNV
+854 PENHFNV

-866 LVNEDLAKA
+866 LVNEDLANT
-875 LENLEEGCLT
+875 LTNLEKGCLT
-885 AKKCEDATNK
+885 ATKCQDATDK
-895 ALENYEVKMYMIQ
+895 AKENYAVKMYMIQ

-942 DYADDIKNKANAELN
+942 VYADDIKNKANADLN
-957 TIDGKLT
+957 TIDDKLT
-964 TLKKSIDLS
+964 TLKNSIDAS
-973 VKKNEIAANKDG
+973 VKANTIAANKDG

-1016 GDGKVNVQDLVDA
+1016 GDGKVDVKDLVDA

-1034 KTGDGFTFYKF
+1034 NTGDGFTFYKF

>member
-20 ASDFNFADPTKDA
+20 ASDFNFANPTVDA
-33 EKPGSDLNYN
+33 KEDGSSPLKYDK
-43 ETAKAFSF
+43 TAKSFSF
-51 TVTKDDE
+51 TVTAEDE
-58 ITLTATGDVTVK
+58 ITLTATGNVTVK
-70 LGGAVLT
+70 LNGTALT
-77 AADGK
+77 AENGK
-82 YKATADGEL
+82 YKAKADGEL

-121 DKMGEAIAA
+121 VKMGEAVAA

-152 QKVQDVKAKLAE
+152 QKVQDVKAKLAV
-164 LKEANNVTDDNR
+164 LKETNKVTNENR
-176 EALIAELTSTT
+176 DALIAELNSTT
-187 LLADDNYGAVVMA
+187 LLADGTYGAVKMA
-200 ENAIAKADEAFA
+200 EDAIAKADATFA
-212 KYKEIV
+212 LFT
-218 EVDSKIA
+218 KIIGTDA
-225 TSALDK
+225 KVALDALTK
-231 ANGTATKDEWRDN
+231 ANGTATQGEWVVN
-244 GGEAINNTTMFT
+244 GGEKINNTTMFT
-256 HNLKAVKNNRGDVT
+256 HNLKAVKNHGIVT
-270 GTALDGFKTTWIE
+270 GTALDGFKTTWIKS
-283 GEWKS
+283 EWKN
-288 LKDSV
+288 LNDEV
-293 NTIKNDAL
+293 NKTIKDAAV
-301 AELGKYPNSFK
+301 AELGKYPNAF
-312 GYKYVKSDFF
+312 V
-322 YYENGSDENDPDNGK
+322 ENDE
-337 LWVNDDVLTDQAAF
+337 QAFVAM
-351 QAKYQEVVA
+351 YQEVVE

-387 KVDDALKA
+387 KVDAALKA
-395 GAPFALDADNDFNLL
+395 GAPFVLDADNDFTLL

-415 AMQTEISNSEN
+415 AMQTEINSSEN
-426 RYMYGQDEL
+426 RYMYSQDNFSE
-435 STFVTNISGVSTML
+435 FVNTISGVSTKL
-449 DAFYTELVGKARTD
+449 DGFYTELVGKARTD
-463 LEAKLDAAQKNLTK
+463 LQAKLKAAQENLTK

-492 QVEYQ
+492 QKEYQ

-507 DEVKKNVAA
+507 DKVKNDVKA
-516 SAFPTVQTDYKA
+516 STFPTVQTDYKT
-528 FADRISN
+528 FVDQVSN

-546 TLSSQKQEILT
+546 TLSSQKAEINT
-557 HNQEAKDQIFKAI
+557 HNQAAKNQIFDAI

-583 INTWIT
+583 INTWIN
-589 DDATKAAATDLK
+589 DDATKKAATDLK
-601 ANLNK
+601 ANLNE

-650 YRLTDDKVK
+650 YRLTEDKVK
-659 GYLNSTETVSN
+659 GYLKSTKTVSDA
-670 TIYNELKAAAKT
+670 IYDELKEAATT
-682 ANAKAYYFVQHSYN
+682 ANAKAYDFVKTNTGYGV
-696 IKSIDWADDLIKTAK
+696 KSIRWATNLISDAK
-711 RNVKTGDRNEKMS
+711 RNVKTGDKNEKMS
-724 AAAAAKFKVAY
+724 VEAAAKFKAAY
-735 GKIREKDLTAPEGQQ
+735 DKIAQKDLTAPKGEQ

-762 DRLNTYDVDAADFK
+762 ERLYNYDINKADFK
-776 DNILADKVVKNKD
+776 DNILADKVVKNKE
-789 GKRELPEKFIA
+789 GKRELPEQYIA
-800 PVETAVKA
+800 PVETAVNA
-808 LNEELES
+808 LNKELAS
-815 YTTQYEL
+815 YTAQYKD
-822 IYEKKVEWN
+822 IYALKVDWN

-845 AWEEANKVA
+845 AWEKANNVA

-866 LVNEDLAKA
+866 LVNEDLANTLK
-875 LENLEEGCLT
+875 NLEKGCLT
-885 AKKCEDATNK
+885 ATKCQDATDK
-895 ALENYEVKMYMIQ
+895 AKENYAVKMYMIQ

-942 DYADDIKNKANAELN
+942 VYADDIKNKANADLN
-957 TIDGKLT
+957 TIEGKLT
-964 TLKKSIDLS
+964 DLKKSIDLS
-973 VKKNEIAANKDG
+973 VEKNTIAANKDG
-985 FIASLTTLAGD
+985 FIAKLTTLAGD

-1016 GDGKVNVQDLVDA
+1016 GDGKVDVKDLVDA

-1034 KTGDGFTFYKF
+1034 NTGDGFTFYKF

>member
-20 ASDFNFADPTKDA
+20 ASDFNFANPTEDA
-33 EKPGSDLNYN
+33 KPGSALKYN

-70 LGGAVLT
+70 LGGTVLT
-77 AADGK
+77 AEDGK

-121 DKMGEAIAA
+121 VKMGEAIAA
-130 VAKYVNYLDFYNKV
+130 VAKYVGYGDFYNAV
-144 QEEISKAG
+144 QAEVSKAG
-152 QKVQDVKAKLAE
+152 QKVQDVKAKLAV
-164 LKEANNVTDDNR
+164 LKETNSVTDANR
-176 EALIAELTSTT
+176 VALIAELNSDV
-187 LLADDNYGAVVMA
+187 LLADGNYGAVKMA
-200 ENAIAKADEAFA
+200 ENAVAEAETTFALFNKIIDTDAKEN
-212 KYKEIV
+212 
-218 EVDSKIA
+218 
-225 TSALDK
+225 ALNALTK
-231 ANGTATKDEWRDN
+231 ANGVATQGEWMVN
-244 GGEAINNTTMFT
+244 GGVKINNTTMFT
-256 HNLKAVKNNRGDVT
+256 HNLKAVKNQLGIVT
-270 GTALDGFKTTWIE
+270 KVELDGFKTTWIE
-283 GEWKS
+283 SEWKN
-288 LKDSV
+288 LNDEV
-293 NTIKNDAL
+293 NITIKNAAV
-301 AELGKYPNSFK
+301 AELGKFPKAF
-312 GYKYVKSDFF
+312 V
-322 YYENGSDENDPDNGK
+322 ENDE
-337 LWVNDDVLTDQAAF
+337 QAF
-351 QAKYQEVVA
+351 VEMYKEVVE

-387 KVDDALKA
+387 KVDAALKA
-395 GAPFALDADNDFNLL
+395 GAPFALDADNDFTLL

-415 AMQTEISNSEN
+415 AMQTEINSSEN
-426 RYMYGQDEL
+426 RYMYSQDNFSE
-435 STFVTNISGVSTML
+435 FVNTISGVSTKL
-449 DAFYTELVGKARTD
+449 DGFYTELVGKARTD
-463 LEAKLDAAQKNLTK
+463 LQAKLKAAQENLTK

-492 QVEYQ
+492 QKEYQ

-516 SAFPTVQTDYKA
+516 SAFPTVQTDYKT
-528 FADRISN
+528 FVDQISN

-546 TLSSQKQEILT
+546 TLSSQKAEINT
-557 HNQEAKDQIFKAI
+557 HNQAAKNQIFKAI

-583 INTWIT
+583 INTWIN
-589 DDATKAAATDLK
+589 DDATKKAATDLK
-601 ANLNK
+601 ANLNE

-650 YRLTDDKVK
+650 YRLTEDKVT
-659 GYLNSTETVSN
+659 GYLNSTKTVSDA
-670 TIYNELKAAAKT
+670 IYDELKEAATT
-682 ANAKAYYFVQHSYN
+682 ANAKAYNFVKTNTNYGV
-696 IKSIDWADDLIKTAK
+696 KSIRWATNLISDAK
-711 RNVKTGDRNEKMS
+711 YNVKTGDKNEKMS
-724 AAAAAKFKVAY
+724 AEAAAKFKAAY
-735 GKIREKDLTAPEGQQ
+735 DKIAQKDLTAPKGEQ

-762 DRLNTYDVDAADFK
+762 ERLYNYDINKADFK
-776 DNILADKVVKNKD
+776 DNILADKVVKNKE
-789 GKRELPEKFIA
+789 GKRELPEQYIA
-800 PVETAVKA
+800 PVETAVNA
-808 LNEELES
+808 LNKELES
-815 YTTQYEL
+815 YTAQYKD
-822 IYEKKVEWN
+822 IYALKVDWN
-831 TAKAKEDELQAKVD
+831 TAKAKEDELQAKVN
-845 AWEEANKVA
+845 AWEEANNVA

-866 LVNEDLAKA
+866 LVNEDLANTLK
-875 LENLEEGCLT
+875 NLEKGCLT
-885 AKKCEDATNK
+885 ATKCQDATDK
-895 ALENYEVKMYMIQ
+895 AKENYAVKMYMIQ

-942 DYADDIKNKANAELN
+942 VYADDIKNKANADLN
-957 TIDGKLT
+957 TIEGKLT
-964 TLKKSIDLS
+964 DLKKSIDLS
-973 VKKNEIAANKDG
+973 VKDNTIAANKDG
-985 FIASLTTLAGD
+985 YIANLTTLAGD

-1016 GDGKVNVQDLVDA
+1016 GDGKVDVKDLVDA

-1034 KTGDGFTFYKF
+1034 NTGDGFTFYKF

>member
-20 ASDFNFADPTKDA
+20 ASDFNFANPSVDA
-33 EKPGSDLNYN
+33 KEDGSALTYN

-51 TVTKDDE
+51 TVTAEDE

-70 LGGAVLT
+70 LNGSTLT
-77 AADGK
+77 AVDGK
-82 YKATADGEL
+82 YKATADGKL
-91 TIELGTSAVTKIV
+91 TIELGTSVVTKIV

-121 DKMGEAIAA
+121 VKMGDAIAA

-152 QKVQDVKAKLAE
+152 RKVQDVKAKLAE
-164 LKEANNVTDDNR
+164 LKETNSVTDANR

-187 LLADDNYGAVVMA
+187 LLADGNYGAVKMA
-200 ENAIAKADEAFA
+200 ENAVAEAETTFALFNKIIGTEKEGDDAKVAID
-212 KYKEIV
+212 
-218 EVDSKIA
+218 
-225 TSALDK
+225 ALNK
-231 ANGTATKDEWRDN
+231 ANGVATQGEWMVN
-244 GGEAINNTTMFT
+244 GGEKINNTTMFT
-256 HNLKAVKNNRGDVT
+256 HNLKAVKNHLGIVT
-270 GTALDGFKTTWIE
+270 KVELDGFKTTWIE
-283 GEWKS
+283 SEWKN
-288 LKDSV
+288 LNKEV
-293 NTIKNDAL
+293 NETIKNAAV
-301 AELGKYPNSFK
+301 AELGKFPKAF
-312 GYKYVKSDFF
+312 V
-322 YYENGSDENDPDNGK
+322 ENDE
-337 LWVNDDVLTDQAAF
+337 QAF
-351 QAKYQEVVA
+351 IEMYQEVVE

-387 KVDDALKA
+387 KVDAALKA
-395 GAPFALDADNDFNLL
+395 GAPFALDADNDFTLL

-415 AMQTEISNSEN
+415 AMQTEINSSEN
-426 RYMYGQDEL
+426 RYMYSQDNFSE
-435 STFVTNISGVSTML
+435 FVNTISGVSTKL
-449 DAFYTELVGKARTD
+449 DGFYTELVGKARTD
-463 LEAKLDAAQKNLTK
+463 LQAKLKAAQENLTK

-492 QVEYQ
+492 QKEYQ
-497 KQFSEQQNKL
+497 KQFSEQQNSL
-507 DEVKKNVAA
+507 DKVKNDVKA
-516 SAFPTVQTDYKA
+516 STFPTVQTDYKT
-528 FADRISN
+528 FVDQISN

-546 TLSSQKQEILT
+546 TLSKQKAEINT
-557 HNQEAKDQIFKAI
+557 HNQEAKNQIFKTI

-583 INTWIT
+583 INTWIN
-589 DDATKAAATDLK
+589 DDATKKAATDLK
-601 ANLNK
+601 ANLNE

-650 YRLTDDKVK
+650 YRLTEDKVT
-659 GYLNSTETVSN
+659 GYLNSTKTVSDA
-670 TIYNELKAAAKT
+670 IYDELKEAATT
-682 ANAKAYYFVQHSYN
+682 ANDKAYDFVKTNTGYGV
-696 IKSIDWADDLIKTAK
+696 KSIRWANNLISDAK
-711 RNVKTGDRNEKMS
+711 YNVKTGDKNEKMS
-724 AAAAAKFKVAY
+724 AEAAAKFKAAY
-735 GKIREKDLTAPEGQQ
+735 DKIAQKDLTAPKGEQ

-762 DRLNTYDVDAADFK
+762 ERLYNYDINKADFK
-776 DNILADKVVKNKD
+776 DNILADKVVKNKE
-789 GKRELPEKFIA
+789 GKRELPEQYIA
-800 PVETAVKA
+800 PVETAVNA
-808 LNEELES
+808 LNNELES
-815 YTTQYEL
+815 YKAQYKD
-822 IYEKKVEWN
+822 IYALKVDWN

-845 AWEEANKVA
+845 AWEKANNVA

-866 LVNEDLAKA
+866 AVNENLAKT
-875 LENLEEGCLT
+875 LENLEKGCLT
-885 AKKCEDATNK
+885 ATKCQDATDK
-895 ALENYEVKMYMIQ
+895 AKENYAVKMYMIQ

-942 DYADDIKNKANAELN
+942 DYADDIKNKANADLN

-964 TLKKSIDLS
+964 TLKNSIDAS
-973 VKKNEIAANKDG
+973 VKANTIAANKDG

>member
-20 ASDFNFADPTKDA
+20 ASDFNFANPSVDA
-33 EKPGSDLNYN
+33 KEEGSALTYN

-51 TVTKDDE
+51 TVTAEDE

-70 LGGAVLT
+70 LNGTALT
-77 AADGK
+77 ATDGK
-82 YKATADGEL
+82 YKATADGTL

-121 DKMGEAIAA
+121 VKMGEAIAA
-130 VAKYVNYLDFYNKV
+130 VAKYVGYGDFYNAV
-144 QEEISKAG
+144 QAEVSKAG
-152 QKVQDVKAKLAE
+152 QKVQDVKAKLAV
-164 LKEANNVTDDNR
+164 LKETNSVTDANR
-176 EALIAELTSTT
+176 VALIAELNSDV
-187 LLADDNYGAVVMA
+187 LLADGNYGAVKMA
-200 ENAIAKADEAFA
+200 ENAVAEAETTFALFNKIIDTDAKEN
-212 KYKEIV
+212 
-218 EVDSKIA
+218 
-225 TSALDK
+225 ALNALTK
-231 ANGTATKDEWRDN
+231 ANGVATQGEWMVN
-244 GGEAINNTTMFT
+244 GGVKINNTTMFT
-256 HNLKAVKNNRGDVT
+256 HNLKAVKNQLGIVT
-270 GTALDGFKTTWIE
+270 KVELDGFKTTWIE
-283 GEWKS
+283 SEWKN
-288 LKDSV
+288 LNDEV
-293 NTIKNDAL
+293 NITIKNAAV
-301 AELGKYPNSFK
+301 AELGKFPKAF
-312 GYKYVKSDFF
+312 V
-322 YYENGSDENDPDNGK
+322 ENDE
-337 LWVNDDVLTDQAAF
+337 QAF
-351 QAKYQEVVA
+351 VEMYKEVVE

-387 KVDDALKA
+387 KVDAALKA
-395 GAPFALDADNDFNLL
+395 GAPFALDADNDFTLL

-415 AMQTEISNSEN
+415 AMQTEINSSEN
-426 RYMYGQDEL
+426 RYMYSQDNFSE
-435 STFVTNISGVSTML
+435 FVNTISGVSTKL
-449 DAFYTELVGKARTD
+449 DGFYTELVGKARTD
-463 LEAKLDAAQKNLTK
+463 LQAKLKAAQENLTK

-492 QVEYQ
+492 QKEYQ

-516 SAFPTVQTDYKA
+516 SAFPTVQTDYKT
-528 FADRISN
+528 FVDQISN

-546 TLSSQKQEILT
+546 TLSSQKAEINT
-557 HNQEAKDQIFKAI
+557 HNQAAKNQIFKAI

-583 INTWIT
+583 INTWIN
-589 DDATKAAATDLK
+589 DDATKKAATDLK
-601 ANLNK
+601 ANLNE

-650 YRLTDDKVK
+650 YRLTEDKVT
-659 GYLNSTETVSN
+659 GYLNSTKTVSDA
-670 TIYNELKAAAKT
+670 IYDELKEAATT
-682 ANAKAYYFVQHSYN
+682 ANAKAYNFVKTNTNYGV
-696 IKSIDWADDLIKTAK
+696 KSIRWATNLISDAK
-711 RNVKTGDRNEKMS
+711 YNVKTGDKNEKMS
-724 AAAAAKFKVAY
+724 AEAAAKFKAAY
-735 GKIREKDLTAPEGQQ
+735 DKIAQKDLTAPKGEQ

-762 DRLNTYDVDAADFK
+762 ERLYNYDINKADFK
-776 DNILADKVVKNKD
+776 DNILADKVVKNKE
-789 GKRELPEKFIA
+789 GKRELPEQYIA
-800 PVETAVKA
+800 PVETAVNA
-808 LNEELES
+808 LNKELES
-815 YTTQYEL
+815 YTAQYKD
-822 IYEKKVEWN
+822 IYALKVDWN
-831 TAKAKEDELQAKVD
+831 TAKAKEDELQAKVN
-845 AWEEANKVA
+845 AWEEANNVA

-866 LVNEDLAKA
+866 LVNEDLANTLK
-875 LENLEEGCLT
+875 NLEKGCLT
-885 AKKCEDATNK
+885 ATKCQDATDK
-895 ALENYEVKMYMIQ
+895 AKENYAVKMYMIQ

-942 DYADDIKNKANAELN
+942 VYADDIKNKANADLN
-957 TIDGKLT
+957 TIEGKLT
-964 TLKKSIDLS
+964 DLKKSIDLS
-973 VKKNEIAANKDG
+973 VKDNTIAANKDG
-985 FIASLTTLAGD
+985 FIANLTTLAGD

-1016 GDGKVNVQDLVDA
+1016 GDGKVDVKDLVDA

-1034 KTGDGFTFYKF
+1034 NTGDGFTFYKF

>member
-20 ASDFNFADPTKDA
+20 ASDFNFANPTVDA
-33 EKPGSDLNYN
+33 KEDGSALTYN

-51 TVTKDDE
+51 TVTAEDE
-58 ITLTATGDVTVK
+58 ITLTATGAVTVK
-70 LGGAVLT
+70 LNGAALT
-77 AADGK
+77 AVGGK
-82 YKATADGEL
+82 YTATSDGTL

-104 VVSSNSRLV
+104 VVSSNSRKV
-113 QAEIEKAQ
+113 QTEIEKAQ
-121 DKMGEAIAA
+121 AKMGEAIAA
-130 VAKYVNYLDFYNKV
+130 VAKYVGYSEFYNKV
-144 QEEISKAG
+144 QAEVSKAG
-152 QKVQDVKAKLAE
+152 QKVQDVKAKLAV
-164 LKEANNVTDDNR
+164 LKETNKVTNENR
-176 EALIAELTSTT
+176 DALIAELNSTT
-187 LLADDNYGAVVMA
+187 LLADGTYGAVKMA
-200 ENAIAKADEAFA
+200 EDAIAKADATFA
-212 KYKEIV
+212 LFT
-218 EVDSKIA
+218 KIIGTDA
-225 TSALDK
+225 KVALDALTK
-231 ANGTATKDEWRDN
+231 ANGTATQGEWVVN
-244 GGEAINNTTMFT
+244 GGEKINNTTMFT
-256 HNLKAVKNNRGDVT
+256 HNLKAVKNHGIVT

-283 GEWKS
+283 SEWKN
-288 LKDSV
+288 LNDEV
-293 NTIKNDAL
+293 NKTIKDAAV
-301 AELGKYPNSFK
+301 AELGKYPNAF
-312 GYKYVKSDFF
+312 V
-322 YYENGSDENDPDNGK
+322 ENDE
-337 LWVNDDVLTDQAAF
+337 QAFVAM
-351 QAKYQEVVA
+351 YNEVVE

-387 KVDDALKA
+387 KVDAALKA
-395 GAPFALDADNDFNLL
+395 GAPFALDADNDFTLL

-415 AMQTEISNSEN
+415 AMQTEINSSEN
-426 RYMYGQDEL
+426 RYMYSQDNFSE
-435 STFVTNISGVSTML
+435 FVNTISGVSTKL
-449 DAFYTELVGKARTD
+449 DGFYTELVGKARTD
-463 LEAKLDAAQKNLTK
+463 LQAKLKAAQENLTK

-492 QVEYQ
+492 QKEYQ

-516 SAFPTVQTDYKA
+516 SAFPTVQTDYKT
-528 FADRISN
+528 FVDQISN

-546 TLSSQKQEILT
+546 TLSSQKAEILT
-557 HNQEAKDQIFKAI
+557 HNQAAKDQIFKAI

-583 INTWIT
+583 INTWIN
-589 DDATKAAATDLK
+589 DDATKKAATDLK
-601 ANLNK
+601 ANLNE

-650 YRLTDDKVK
+650 YRLTEDKVT
-659 GYLNSTETVSN
+659 GYLNSTKTVSDA
-670 TIYNELKAAAKT
+670 IYNELKEAATT
-682 ANAKAYYFVQHSYN
+682 ANDEAYDFVKNGYSDKTIRWAN
-696 IKSIDWADDLIKTAK
+696 RLIDNAEDDVQPGNKY
-711 RNVKTGDRNEKMS
+711 EKMS
-724 AAAAAKFKVAY
+724 AEAANEFIAAY
-735 GKIREKDLTAPEGQQ
+735 EKIRNKDLSKPEGQQ
-750 GEGYVKIAETEI
+750 GEGYVQIAEAEI
-762 DRLNTYDVDAADFK
+762 NRLYNYDINNAKFADLK

-789 GKRELPEKFIA
+789 GKRELPEQYIA
-800 PVETAVKA
+800 PVETAVNA
-808 LNEELES
+808 LNDELIS
-815 YTTQYEL
+815 YTDQYKL

-831 TAKAKEDELQAKVD
+831 TAKAKEDELQAKVN

-854 AENHFNV
+854 PENHFNV

-885 AKKCEDATNK
+885 ASKCKDATDK

-942 DYADDIKNKANAELN
+942 DYADDIKNKANADLN
-957 TIDGKLT
+957 TIEGKLT
-964 TLKKSIDLS
+964 DLKKSIDLS
-973 VKKNEIAANKDG
+973 VEKNTIAANKDG
-985 FIASLTTLAGD
+985 FIANLTTLAGD

-1016 GDGKVNVQDLVDA
+1016 GDGKVDVKDLLDA

-1034 KTGDGFTFYKF
+1034 NSGDGFTFYKF
-1045 LDAYLEYLSK
+1045 FDAYLEYLSK

>member
-20 ASDFNFADPTKDA
+20 ASDFNFANPSVDA
-33 EKPGSDLNYN
+33 KEEGSALTYN

-51 TVTKDDE
+51 TVTAEDE

-70 LGGAVLT
+70 LNGSALT
-77 AADGK
+77 AVDGK

-121 DKMGEAIAA
+121 VKMGEAIAA
-130 VAKYVNYLDFYNKV
+130 VAKYVGYGDFYNKV
-144 QEEISKAG
+144 QAEISKAG

-164 LKEANNVTDDNR
+164 LKEANNVTNANKD
-176 EALIAELTSTT
+176 ALIAELNSTVK
-187 LLADDNYGAVVMA
+187 LADDNYGAVVMA
-200 ENAIAKADEAFA
+200 ENTVAEAETTFALFNKIIGTEKEGDDAKVAID
-212 KYKEIV
+212 
-218 EVDSKIA
+218 
-225 TSALDK
+225 ALNK
-231 ANGTATKDEWRDN
+231 ANGTATQGEWMVN
-244 GGEAINNTTMFT
+244 GGEKINNTTMFT
-256 HNLKAVKNNRGDVT
+256 HNLKAVKNNLGYVLRT
-270 GTALDGFKTTWIE
+270 ELDGFKTTWI
-283 GEWKS
+283 GSEWNNLNKE
-288 LKDSV
+288 V
-293 NTIKNDAL
+293 NETIKNAAI
-301 AELGKYPNSFK
+301 AELGKFPKAF
-312 GYKYVKSDFF
+312 V
-322 YYENGSDENDPDNGK
+322 ENDE
-337 LWVNDDVLTDQAAF
+337 QAF
-351 QAKYQEVVA
+351 KDMYQEVID
-360 KLRNVIARA
+360 KLHNVIARA

-387 KVDDALKA
+387 KVDAALKA
-395 GAPFALDADNDFNLL
+395 GAPFALDKDNDFTLL

-415 AMQTEISNSEN
+415 AMQTEISSSEN
-426 RYMYGQDEL
+426 RYMYGQDEF
-435 STFVTNISGVSTML
+435 SEFVNTISGVSTML
-449 DAFYTELVGKARTD
+449 DGFYTELVGKARTD

-492 QVEYQ
+492 QIKYQ
-497 KQFSEQQNKL
+497 KQFSEQQNSL
-507 DEVKKNVAA
+507 DKVKNDVKA
-516 SAFPTVQTDYKA
+516 STFPTVQTDYKA
-528 FADRISN
+528 FVDQISN

-546 TLSSQKQEILT
+546 TLSEQKSEILT

-583 INTWIT
+583 INTWIN
-589 DDATKAAATDLK
+589 DDAIKDDYTMAAVTALK
-601 ANLNK
+601 ANLNT
-606 LFSIVNGLDDMKAE
+606 LFSIVNGLDDMKTE
-620 VTEAVDKMT
+620 VTEAVEKMT

-650 YRLTDDKVK
+650 YRLTEDKVT
-659 GYLNSTETVSN
+659 GYLDDTKTVSDA
-670 TIYNELKAAAKT
+670 IYEELKAAART
-682 ANAKAYYFVQHSYN
+682 ANAKAYNFVMTNTKYGV
-696 IKSIDWADDLIKTAK
+696 KSIRWATNLIDDATD
-711 RNVKTGDRNEKMS
+711 NVKTGDKYEKMS
-724 AAAAAKFKVAY
+724 DAAARKFIDAY
-735 GKIREKDLTAPEGQQ
+735 GKIAEKDLSAPKGEQ
-750 GEGYVKIAETEI
+750 GEGYVEIAKTEI
-762 DRLNTYDVDAADFK
+762 NRLKDYDINKADFK
-776 DNILADKVVKNKD
+776 DNILADKVVKNKE
-789 GKRELPEKFIA
+789 GKRELPEKYIA

-808 LNEELES
+808 LNLELES
-815 YTTQYEL
+815 YKAQYKD
-822 IYEKKVEWN
+822 IYDLKVEWN

-845 AWEEANKVA
+845 AWEKANNVA
-854 AENHFNV
+854 AEYHFNV

-866 LVNEDLAKA
+866 LVNEDLANTLK
-875 LENLEEGCLT
+875 NLEKGCLT
-885 AKKCEDATNK
+885 ATKCQDATDK
-895 ALENYEVKMYMIQ
+895 AKENYAVKMYMIQ

-942 DYADDIKNKANAELN
+942 VYADDIKNKANADLN

-964 TLKKSIDLS
+964 DLKKSIDLS
-973 VKKNEIAANKDG
+973 VEKNTIAANKDG
-985 FIASLTTLAGD
+985 FIANLTTLAGD